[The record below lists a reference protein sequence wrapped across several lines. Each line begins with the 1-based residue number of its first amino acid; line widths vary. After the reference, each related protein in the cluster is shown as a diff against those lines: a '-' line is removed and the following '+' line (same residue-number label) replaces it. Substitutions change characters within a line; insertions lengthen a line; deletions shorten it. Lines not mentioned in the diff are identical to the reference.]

1 MRVFFQTSRQR
12 SFLSAC
18 RIARKKW
25 SASVPLLL
33 AALLTVVFYSCRDE
47 DLLPSVQSVEHNG
60 TRTEDNAN
68 TSGLTI
74 SGDIKKFYD
83 DKNNLLYSGYT
94 YAPSRRVPLVGE
106 GRVINQITK
115 NLVGVL
121 SNSDNKLEYLVDKN
135 LDNSVKLT
143 GLAEVNT
150 GLPILSVKDVNRV
163 YYDSSNGIKV
173 GFLYKDPG
181 GLLSLNVLK
190 GFWVKT
196 YLKGEEQDGSSTS
209 GSGDDFQLLNLNLL
223 NVSGGLSEISFTTT
237 KPFDEVRIGCASID
251 VDVLSGL
258 EFYYAFVGE
267 NPKKIAASFG
277 YYKEAETN
285 SGLGNT
291 NNLIDEY
298 PDNSEQLSMLGH
310 HELYVDFNEKIVKDS
325 EIGFKTGGLK
335 TLDIDLT
342 GLSLFELTNNDV
354 NNKYVWGNE
363 KVLSGGIGI
372 SLLGTQDGSM
382 SAIAKED
389 CYGVKIKLN
398 TGLVGGLLDAIL
410 GLLGNTHYYY
420 AYSRDPVEID
430 VSSYFTIGN
439 DTISTDYYNLPTPS
453 DDGSVSY
460 SLDRWPSGATSPS
473 ISGNR
478 ITGMTVNGDYVVQAI
493 YKRGEETSW
502 SYAVIHR
509 DKKEAEAGCNTMMI
523 NTSANQGQ
531 YTVVESS
538 GSQGGISLFNKINN
552 RQNLVDDDYTNYA
565 EATNVLS
572 LIQFG
577 SLAGVHSSQDIAP
590 QGGGKTRVGFVMQ
603 TNNQLLGADVLKFF
617 FIRLYNDGKE
627 VFSGLTAEND
637 AVGVGLVGN
646 DGSKL
651 RFYVETDQTFD
662 QVELWTAGL
671 LNVNLNTFRL
681 YYAFYEP
688 VTCEEYA
695 GTSEAC
701 MEMIT
706 AQKHGA
712 TINYAETK
720 SSSAASVGSTMNNLS
735 YVIDNSQQTAA
746 SIVAGVS
753 LISRSTV
760 AVKFNSIRGGQPVGA
775 ILRTPGYVL
784 NASVLQNVTIAAYNG
799 GQAVASESTSGGLA
813 SIEVISDAGLA
824 YMEVTPLQDYDEV
837 RISFPSLADALETV
851 WLSGFYIRP
860 DANGNGIPDC
870 AEEPDDQG
878 GTDGITYKSI
888 TEHVCVDETNDLGKV
903 RISVDAQDDKVGTKL
918 TFTCYPY
925 NGNGQKIEQEAEL
938 QQDDKGYFFEL
949 SLPVGDYSISG
960 LSTYNGLRA
969 QVHPL
974 KTTWKRNAADT
985 DWNNWSNWTDGSP
998 WGCTNVVI
1006 PTGATRYP
1014 NLKAWGSVD
1023 KFYGGNYCANIH
1035 FEPGAAV
1042 LNTQYLEYDCAY
1054 VEMEVQS
1061 GMYHM
1066 ISTPLHGMVTGDM
1079 FVSPE
1084 MPAYF
1089 TPLNGATYREVR
1101 HNPVVRQKMY
1111 SRAVTTATSGT
1122 DLNGTVA
1129 ATADWSRT
1137 FNAVAQLYEQ
1147 AQGIK
1152 MMVGNE
1158 GDGTSYRLRFPKA
1171 YTEYNYYTLSGGW
1184 VKEETLPEGARNMNG
1199 KFAYEESGFKPEN
1212 AGRSFT
1218 FKLRNEE
1225 QGATYFVAGNPFM
1238 SYLDIKTF
1246 LTENKQSVQAIRII
1260 DSENVFGEEEGL
1272 VRISL
1277 SENGNLS
1284 FDVAGEQSNT
1294 IAPLQAF
1301 YVEASGDN
1309 ASDNVDIT
1317 YTSNMFVQ
1325 PFASTATR
1333 SSRSASVPAA
1343 GEMKISAV
1351 SGNSVS
1357 SCSLLRSAGAS
1368 DAYNAKED
1376 VITLIDENFM
1386 PKVKVYTVAG
1396 KRALDIQ
1403 KIKNAARVDL
1413 GFMVKDG
1420 SQQTKFTLNYGSN
1433 WKGWTLVDKQTGNR
1447 YLLDGTSLTVNAG
1460 AMKSNNGRFYLVK
1473 E

>member
-1 MRVFFQTSRQR
+1 MSVFFQTSRQR

-18 RIARKKW
+18 RIAGKKW
-25 SASVPLLL
+25 SASVPLFL

-47 DLLPSVQSVEHNG
+47 DLLPSVQSFEQGG
-60 TRTEDNAN
+60 TRAEAAS
-68 TSGLTI
+68 TSGLDVVQDAI
-74 SGDIKKFYD
+74 YGA
-83 DKNNLLYSGYT
+83 T
-94 YAPSRRVPLVGE
+94 YKPNCRVPLVGE

-135 LDNSVKLT
+135 LDNFVSLK
-143 GLAEVNT
+143 GLAEVNA

-163 YYDSSNGIKV
+163 YYDSSNVIKV

-181 GLLSLNVLK
+181 GLLSLNVLQ

-196 YLKGEEQDGSSTS
+196 YLKGKEQDGSSTS
-209 GSGDDFQLLNLNLL
+209 GSGDNFKLLNLNLL

-251 VDVLSGL
+251 VNVLSGL

-267 NPKKIAASFG
+267 NPKKIAAETYAYPTAKQEKPAHLGTGDLVNKNLNDGPVCELVSGLFGGLTCRVDFGATIPVDSEVG
-277 YYKEAETN
+277 YYT
-285 SGLGNT
+285 
-291 NNLIDEY
+291 
-298 PDNSEQLSMLGH
+298 
-310 HELYVDFNEKIVKDS
+310 
-325 EIGFKTGGLK
+325 TGG
-335 TLDIDLT
+335 
-342 GLSLFELTNNDV
+342 GLASISLGATKLNAYDTSDNNPQSI
-354 NNKYVWGNE
+354 NTE
-363 KVLSGGIGI
+363 SGIGV
-372 SLLGTQDGSM
+372 SALAGGAREFSM
-382 SAIAKED
+382 ILTKENAQRLELD
-389 CYGVKIKLN
+389 LPFGIKL
-398 TGLVGGLLDAIL
+398 LSAVRV
-410 GLLGNTHYYY
+410 HY

-453 DDGSVSY
+453 DGTVSY
-460 SLDRWPSGATSPS
+460 SLFSSPDGATSS

-478 ITGMTVNGDYVVQAI
+478 ITGMTVNGDYVVKAV
-493 YKRGEETSW
+493 YTREEKETSW

-509 DKKEAEAGCNTMMI
+509 NKKEAVAGCNTMMI

-552 RQNLVDDDYTNYA
+552 RQNLVDGDYTNYA

-590 QGGGKTRVGFVMQ
+590 QGGKTRVGFVMQ

-617 FIRLYNDGKE
+617 FIRLYKDGEE

-637 AVGVGLVGN
+637 AIGVGLVGN

-651 RFYVETDQTFD
+651 RFYVETDKTFD

-688 VTCEEYA
+688 TTCEEYA

-720 SSSAASVGSTMNNLS
+720 SSSAASVGATMNNLS

-760 AVKFNSIRGGQPVGA
+760 AVKFNSIRGGQPLGA

-824 YMEVTPLQDYDEV
+824 YMEVTPLQGYDEV

-878 GTDGITYKSI
+878 ETDIAYKSI
-888 TEHVCVDETNDLGKV
+888 TEHVCVDETTYLGNV
-903 RISVDAQDDKVGTKL
+903 RISVDAKSELLGTEL

-925 NGNGQKIEQEAEL
+925 NGNGQKIEQKAEL

-960 LSTYNGLRA
+960 LSTYNGMRA

-974 KTTWKRNAADT
+974 KTTWKRSASDT

-1006 PTGATRYP
+1006 PAGATRYP

-1066 ISTPLHGMVTGDM
+1066 ISTPLHGMITGDM

-1089 TPLNGATYREVR
+1089 TPLKEDTYREVR
-1101 HNPVVRQKMY
+1101 HNPIVRQKMY

-1122 DLNGTVA
+1122 NGTVV

-1137 FNAVAQLYEQ
+1137 FNAVAQPYEQ

-1152 MMVGNE
+1152 MMVGN
-1158 GDGTSYRLRFPKA
+1158 DWGTSYRLRFPKA
-1171 YTEYNYYTLSGGW
+1171 YTEYNYYTLSGEC
-1184 VKEETLPEGARNMNG
+1184 VKKETLPVEARNMNG
-1199 KFAYEESGFKPEN
+1199 KFAYEVSGFNPEN
-1212 AGRSFT
+1212 AGNSFT
-1218 FKLRNEE
+1218 FELRNDGK
-1225 QGATYFVAGNPFM
+1225 GATYFVAGNPFM

-1246 LTENKQSVQAIRII
+1246 LTENKQFVQAIRII
-1260 DSENVFGEEEGL
+1260 DSESVFGEEEGL

-1277 SENGNLS
+1277 GKNGDLS
-1284 FDVAGEQSNT
+1284 FNVAGEQSNT

-1301 YVEASGDN
+1301 YVEALEGYT
-1309 ASDNVDIT
+1309 SDNVNIT
-1317 YTSNMFVQ
+1317 YTSDMFVQ
-1325 PFASTATR
+1325 PSASTATR
-1333 SSRSASVPAA
+1333 SSRSASVPTA

-1357 SCSLLRSAGAS
+1357 SCSLIRSAGAS

-1376 VITLIDENFM
+1376 IVSLIDEDFM
-1386 PKVKVYTVAG
+1386 PKVKVYTVAD

-1403 KIKNAARVDL
+1403 KMSNATRVGL

-1420 SQQTKFTLNYGSN
+1420 SQQTEFTLDYGSN
-1433 WKGWTLVDKQTGNR
+1433 WKGWTLVDKQTGKR

-1460 AMKSNNGRFYLVK
+1460 AMKSNDGRFYLVK

>member
-1 MRVFFQTSRQR
+1 MSVFFQTSRQR

-18 RIARKKW
+18 RIAGKKW
-25 SASVPLLL
+25 SASVPLFL

-47 DLLPSVQSVEHNG
+47 DLLPSVQSFEQGG
-60 TRTEDNAN
+60 TRAETAS
-68 TSGLTI
+68 TSGL
-74 SGDIKKFYD
+74 DVVQD
-83 DKNNLLYSGYT
+83 AT
-94 YAPSRRVPLVGE
+94 YGATYKPNCRVPLVGE

-135 LDNSVKLT
+135 LDNFVSLK
-143 GLAEVNT
+143 GLAEVNA

-181 GLLSLNVLK
+181 GLLSLNVLQ

-196 YLKGEEQDGSSTS
+196 YLKGKEQDGSSTS
-209 GSGDDFQLLNLNLL
+209 GSGENFQLLNLNLL

-267 NPKKIAASFG
+267 NPKKIAAE
-277 YYKEAETN
+277 KH
-285 SGLGNT
+285 
-291 NNLIDEY
+291 EY
-298 PDNSEQLSMLGH
+298 PYAEQERPLHHLSKGDLVNESLTDGPVC
-310 HELYVDFNEKIVKDS
+310 ELVS
-325 EIGFKTGGLK
+325 
-335 TLDIDLT
+335 
-342 GLSLFELTNNDV
+342 
-354 NNKYVWGNE
+354 
-363 KVLSGGIGI
+363 
-372 SLLGTQDGSM
+372 
-382 SAIAKED
+382 
-389 CYGVKIKLN
+389 
-398 TGLVGGLLDAIL
+398 
-410 GLLGNTHYYY
+410 GLLGGGLTCRVDFGATIPVGSEVGYYTTGGGLASISLGATELNAYDTSDNNPQSINAESGIGVSALAGGAREFSMILTKKDTRRLELDLPSGINLLSAVQVHY

-453 DDGSVSY
+453 EGTVIY
-460 SLDRWPSGATSPS
+460 SLISSPNGVTSPE
-473 ISGNR
+473 ISGNH
-478 ITGMTVNGDYVVQAI
+478 ITGMTVNGDYVVKAV
-493 YKRGEETSW
+493 YTREEKEISW

-509 DKKEAEAGCNTMMI
+509 NKKEAEAGCNTMMI
-523 NTSANQGQ
+523 NTSGNEGQ

-552 RQNLVDDDYTNYA
+552 RQNLVDGDYTNYA

-577 SLAGVHSSQDIAP
+577 SLAGVHSSQDIAL

-617 FIRLYNDGKE
+617 FIRLYKDGKE

-651 RFYVETDQTFD
+651 RFYVETDRTFD

-720 SSSAASVGSTMNNLS
+720 SSSVASVGATTNNLS

-753 LISRSTV
+753 LISRPTV
-760 AVKFNSIRGGQPVGA
+760 AVKFNSIRGGQPLGA

-799 GQAVASESTSGGLA
+799 GQAVASESTSSGLA

-824 YMEVTPLQDYDEV
+824 YMEVTPLQDYNEV

-870 AEEPDDQG
+870 AEELEFQG
-878 GTDGITYKSI
+878 EIDIVYRDI
-888 TEHVCVDETNDLGKV
+888 TEHVCVGEKTYLGNV
-903 RISVDAQDDKVGTKL
+903 RISVDAKPELLGTEL

-925 NGNGQKIEQEAEL
+925 NGNGQKIEQEAAL
-938 QQDDKGYFFEL
+938 QQDNNGYFFEL

-974 KTTWKRNAADT
+974 KTTWKRNALDT
-985 DWNNWSNWTDGSP
+985 DWNNWNNWTDGSP
-998 WGCTNVVI
+998 WGCTKVVI
-1006 PTGATRYP
+1006 PAGATRYP
-1014 NLKAWGSVD
+1014 NLNAWGSVD

-1122 DLNGTVA
+1122 DPNGTVV

-1137 FNAVAQLYEQ
+1137 FNAVAQPYEQ

-1152 MMVGNE
+1152 MMVGN
-1158 GDGTSYRLRFPKA
+1158 DWGTSYRLRFPKA

-1184 VKEETLPEGARNMNG
+1184 VKKETLPEGARNMNG
-1199 KFAYEESGFKPEN
+1199 KFAYEVIGFNPEN
-1212 AGRSFT
+1212 AGSSFT
-1218 FKLRNEE
+1218 FELRNEE
-1225 QGATYFVAGNPFM
+1225 QGATCFVAGNPFM

-1260 DSENVFGEEEGL
+1260 DSENIFGGKEGL

-1277 SENGNLS
+1277 GENGDLS

-1301 YVEASGDN
+1301 YVEVSGDY
-1309 ASDNVDIT
+1309 ASDNVNIT

-1325 PFASTATR
+1325 PSASTATR
-1333 SSRSASVPAA
+1333 SSRSASVPTA

-1376 VITLIDENFM
+1376 IVSLIDEDFM
-1386 PKVKVYTVAG
+1386 PKVKVYTVAD

-1403 KIKNAARVDL
+1403 KMSNATRVGL

-1420 SQQTKFTLNYGSN
+1420 SQQTEFTLDYGSN
-1433 WKGWTLVDKQTGNR
+1433 WKGWTLVDKQTGKR

-1460 AMKSNNGRFYLVK
+1460 AMKSNDGRFYLVK

>member
-1 MRVFFQTSRQR
+1 MSVFFQTSRQR

-18 RIARKKW
+18 RIAGKKW
-25 SASVPLLL
+25 SASVPLFL

-47 DLLPSVQSVEHNG
+47 NLLPSVQSFEQGG
-60 TRTEDNAN
+60 TRAEAAS
-68 TSGLTI
+68 TSGL
-74 SGDIKKFYD
+74 DVVQD
-83 DKNNLLYSGYT
+83 AT
-94 YAPSRRVPLVGE
+94 YGATYKPNCRVPLVGE

-135 LDNSVKLT
+135 LDNFVSLK
-143 GLAEVNT
+143 GLAEVNA

-163 YYDSSNGIKV
+163 YYDSSNVIKV

-181 GLLSLNVLK
+181 GLLSLNVLQ

-196 YLKGEEQDGSSTS
+196 YLKGKEQDGSSTS
-209 GSGDDFQLLNLNLL
+209 GSGDNFKLLNLNLL

-267 NPKKIAASFG
+267 NPKKIAAE
-277 YYKEAETN
+277 KH
-285 SGLGNT
+285 
-291 NNLIDEY
+291 EY
-298 PDNSEQLSMLGH
+298 PDAKQERPS
-310 HELYVDFNEKIVKDS
+310 
-325 EIGFKTGGLK
+325 
-335 TLDIDLT
+335 
-342 GLSLFELTNNDV
+342 TNITD
-354 NNKYVWGNE
+354 
-363 KVLSGGIGI
+363 
-372 SLLGTQDGSM
+372 LLGRNLVDSDISNGPTCELLS
-382 SAIAKED
+382 
-389 CYGVKIKLN
+389 
-398 TGLVGGLLDAIL
+398 GLVGGGLTCRVDFGATIPVGSEVGYYTKGGGLASISLGATKLNAYDTGDNNPQSINTEGGIGVSALVGGAREFSMILTKENAQRLELDLPSGINLLSAVQV
-410 GLLGNTHYYY
+410 HY

-453 DDGSVSY
+453 DGSVTY
-460 SLDRWPSGATSPS
+460 SLISWPSGATSPS
-473 ISGNR
+473 ISGNHM
-478 ITGMTVNGDYVVQAI
+478 TGMTVNGDYVVKAI
-493 YKRGEETSW
+493 YTREEKETSW

-509 DKKEAEAGCNTMMI
+509 NKKEAVAGCNTMMI
-523 NTSANQGQ
+523 NTSGNEGQ

-552 RQNLVDDDYTNYA
+552 RQNLVDGDYTNYA

-590 QGGGKTRVGFVMQ
+590 QGGKTRVGFVMQ

-617 FIRLYNDGKE
+617 FIRLYKDGEE

-637 AVGVGLVGN
+637 AIGVGLVGN

-651 RFYVETDQTFD
+651 RFYVETDKTFD

-688 VTCEEYA
+688 TTCEEYA

-720 SSSAASVGSTMNNLS
+720 SSSVASVGATMNNLS

-760 AVKFNSIRGGQPVGA
+760 AVKFNSIRGGQPLGA

-799 GQAVASESTSGGLA
+799 GQAVASESTSSGLA

-824 YMEVTPLQDYDEV
+824 YMEVTPLQDYNEV

-870 AEEPDDQG
+870 AEELEVQG
-878 GTDGITYKSI
+878 EIDIVYRGI
-888 TEHVCVDETNDLGKV
+888 TEHVCVDETTYLGNV
-903 RISVDAQDDKVGTKL
+903 RISVDAKPELLGTEL

-925 NGNGQKIEQEAEL
+925 NGNGQKIEQEAAL
-938 QQDDKGYFFEL
+938 QQDNNGYFFEL

-974 KTTWKRNAADT
+974 KTTWKRNASDT
-985 DWNNWSNWTDGSP
+985 DWNNWNNWTDGSP

-1006 PTGATRYP
+1006 PAGATRYP
-1014 NLKAWGSVD
+1014 NLNAWGSVD

-1122 DLNGTVA
+1122 DPNGTVA
-1129 ATADWSRT
+1129 ATVDWSRT
-1137 FNAVAQLYEQ
+1137 FNAVAQPYEQ

-1152 MMVGNE
+1152 MMVGN
-1158 GDGTSYRLRFPKA
+1158 DWGTSYRLRFPKA

-1184 VKEETLPEGARNMNG
+1184 VKKETLPEGARNMNG
-1199 KFAYEESGFKPEN
+1199 KFAYEVIGFNPEN
-1212 AGRSFT
+1212 AGSSFT
-1218 FKLRNEE
+1218 FELRNEE

-1260 DSENVFGEEEGL
+1260 DSESVFGEEEGL

-1277 SENGNLS
+1277 GENGDLS

-1301 YVEASGDN
+1301 YVEVSGDY
-1309 ASDNVDIT
+1309 ASDNVNIT

-1325 PFASTATR
+1325 PSASTATR

-1357 SCSLLRSAGAS
+1357 SCSLIRSAGAS

-1376 VITLIDENFM
+1376 IVSLIDEDFM
-1386 PKVKVYTVAG
+1386 PKVKVYTVAD

-1403 KIKNAARVDL
+1403 KMSNATRVGL

-1420 SQQTKFTLNYGSN
+1420 SQQTEFTLDYGSN
-1433 WKGWTLVDKQTGNR
+1433 WKGWTLVDKQTGKR

-1460 AMKSNNGRFYLVK
+1460 AMKSNDGRFYLVK

>member
-1 MRVFFQTSRQR
+1 MSVFFQTSRQR

-18 RIARKKW
+18 RIAGKKW
-25 SASVPLLL
+25 SASVPLFL

-47 DLLPSVQSVEHNG
+47 DLLPSVQSFEQGG
-60 TRTEDNAN
+60 TRAEAAS
-68 TSGLTI
+68 TSGL
-74 SGDIKKFYD
+74 DVVQD
-83 DKNNLLYSGYT
+83 AT
-94 YAPSRRVPLVGE
+94 YGATYKPNCRVPLVGE

-135 LDNSVKLT
+135 LDNFVSLK
-143 GLAEVNT
+143 GLAEVNA

-163 YYDSSNGIKV
+163 YYDSSNVIKV

-181 GLLSLNVLK
+181 GLLSLDVLK

-196 YLKGEEQDGSSTS
+196 YLKGEEQDGSSTL
-209 GSGDDFQLLNLNLL
+209 GSGENFQLLNLNLL

-237 KPFDEVRIGCASID
+237 KPFDEVRIGCASIS
-251 VDVLSGL
+251 VEVLSGL

-267 NPKKIAASFG
+267 NPKKIAAE
-277 YYKEAETN
+277 KH
-285 SGLGNT
+285 
-291 NNLIDEY
+291 EY
-298 PDNSEQLSMLGH
+298 PYAEQERPLHPLSKGDLVNESLTDGPVC
-310 HELYVDFNEKIVKDS
+310 EL
-325 EIGFKTGGLK
+325 
-335 TLDIDLT
+335 
-342 GLSLFELTNNDV
+342 
-354 NNKYVWGNE
+354 
-363 KVLSGGIGI
+363 I
-372 SLLGTQDGSM
+372 S
-382 SAIAKED
+382 
-389 CYGVKIKLN
+389 
-398 TGLVGGLLDAIL
+398 
-410 GLLGNTHYYY
+410 GLLGGLTCRVDFGATIPVGSEVGYYTKGGGLASISLGATKLNAYDTGDNNPQSINTESGIGVSALAGGAREFSMILTKKDTRRLELDLPSGINLLSAVQVHY

-453 DDGSVSY
+453 EGTVIY
-460 SLDRWPSGATSPS
+460 SLISSPNGVTSPE

-478 ITGMTVNGDYVVQAI
+478 ITGMTVNGDYAVKAV
-493 YKRGEETSW
+493 YTREEKETSW

-509 DKKEAEAGCNTMMI
+509 NKKEAEAGCNTMMI
-523 NTSANQGQ
+523 NTSGNEGQ

-552 RQNLVDDDYTNYA
+552 RQNLVDGDYTNYA

-590 QGGGKTRVGFVMQ
+590 QGGKTRVGFVMQ

-617 FIRLYNDGKE
+617 FIRLYKDGEE

-637 AVGVGLVGN
+637 AIGVGLVGN

-651 RFYVETDQTFD
+651 RFYVETDKTFD

-688 VTCEEYA
+688 TTCEEYA

-720 SSSAASVGSTMNNLS
+720 SSSAASVGATMNNLS

-760 AVKFNSIRGGQPVGA
+760 AVKFNSIRGGQPLGA

-878 GTDGITYKSI
+878 ETDITYRSI
-888 TEHVCVDETNDLGKV
+888 TEHVCVDKTTYLGNV
-903 RISVDAQDDKVGTKL
+903 RISVDAKSELLGTEL

-925 NGNGQKIEQEAEL
+925 NGNEQKIEQKAEL

-974 KTTWKRNAADT
+974 KTTWKRNASDT
-985 DWNNWSNWTDGSP
+985 DWNNWNNWTDGSP

-1006 PTGATRYP
+1006 PAGATRYP
-1014 NLKAWGSVD
+1014 NLNAWGSVD

-1122 DLNGTVA
+1122 NGTVA
-1129 ATADWSRT
+1129 ATVDWSRT
-1137 FNAVAQLYEQ
+1137 FNAVAQPYEQ

-1152 MMVGNE
+1152 MMVGN
-1158 GDGTSYRLRFPKA
+1158 DWGTSYRLRFPKA

-1184 VKEETLPEGARNMNG
+1184 VKKETLPEGARNMNG
-1199 KFAYEESGFKPEN
+1199 KFAYEVIGFNPEN
-1212 AGRSFT
+1212 AGSSFT
-1218 FKLRNEE
+1218 FELRNEE

-1260 DSENVFGEEEGL
+1260 DSENIFGGEEGL

-1277 SENGNLS
+1277 GENGDLS

-1301 YVEASGDN
+1301 YVEVSGDY
-1309 ASDNVDIT
+1309 ASDNVNIT

-1325 PFASTATR
+1325 PSASTATR
-1333 SSRSASVPAA
+1333 SSRSASVPTA

-1357 SCSLLRSAGAS
+1357 SCSLLHSAGAS

-1376 VITLIDENFM
+1376 IVSLIDEDFM
-1386 PKVKVYTVAG
+1386 PKVKVYTVAD

-1403 KIKNAARVDL
+1403 KMSNATRVGL

-1420 SQQTKFTLNYGSN
+1420 SQQTEFTLDYGSN
-1433 WKGWTLVDKQTGNR
+1433 WKGWTLVDKQTGKR

-1460 AMKSNNGRFYLVK
+1460 AMKSNDGRFYLVK

>member
-1 MRVFFQTSRQR
+1 MSVFFQTSRQR

-18 RIARKKW
+18 RIAGKKW
-25 SASVPLLL
+25 SASVPLFL

-47 DLLPSVQSVEHNG
+47 DLLPSVQSFEQGG
-60 TRTEDNAN
+60 TRAEAAS
-68 TSGLTI
+68 TSGLDVVQ
-74 SGDIKKFYD
+74 GA
-83 DKNNLLYSGYT
+83 T
-94 YAPSRRVPLVGE
+94 YGATYKPNCRVPLVGE

-135 LDNSVKLT
+135 LDNSVSLK
-143 GLAEVNT
+143 GLAEVNA

-163 YYDSSNGIKV
+163 YYDSSNVIKV

-181 GLLSLNVLK
+181 GLLSLNVLQ

-196 YLKGEEQDGSSTS
+196 YLKGKEQDGSSTS
-209 GSGDDFQLLNLNLL
+209 GSGDNFKLLNLNLL

-251 VDVLSGL
+251 VEVLSGL

-267 NPKKIAASFG
+267 NPKKIAAETYAYPTAKQEKPAHWGTGDLVNKNLNDGPVCELVSGLLGGGLTCRVDFGATIPVGSEVG
-277 YYKEAETN
+277 YYTA
-285 SGLGNT
+285 G
-291 NNLIDEY
+291 
-298 PDNSEQLSMLGH
+298 
-310 HELYVDFNEKIVKDS
+310 
-325 EIGFKTGGLK
+325 GGLAS
-335 TLDIDLT
+335 I
-342 GLSLFELTNNDV
+342 SLGATKLNAYDTSDNNPQSI
-354 NNKYVWGNE
+354 NTE
-363 KVLSGGIGI
+363 SGIGV
-372 SLLGTQDGSM
+372 
-382 SAIAKED
+382 SA
-389 CYGVKIKLN
+389 
-398 TGLVGGLLDAIL
+398 LVGGAREFSMILTKKDTRRLELDLPSGINLLSAVKV
-410 GLLGNTHYYY
+410 HY

-453 DDGSVSY
+453 DGTVSY
-460 SLDRWPSGATSPS
+460 SLISWPSGATSPS
-473 ISGNR
+473 ISGNHM
-478 ITGMTVNGDYVVQAI
+478 TGMTVNGDYAVKAV
-493 YKRGEETSW
+493 YTREEKETSW

-509 DKKEAEAGCNTMMI
+509 NKKEAVAGCNTMMI

-552 RQNLVDDDYTNYA
+552 RQNLVDGDYTNYA

-590 QGGGKTRVGFVMQ
+590 QGGKTRVGFVMQ

-617 FIRLYNDGKE
+617 FIRLYKDGEE

-651 RFYVETDQTFD
+651 RFYVETDKTFD

-688 VTCEEYA
+688 TTCEEYA

-701 MEMIT
+701 MEIIT

-720 SSSAASVGSTMNNLS
+720 SSSVASVGTTMNNLS

-760 AVKFNSIRGGQPVGA
+760 AVKFNSIRGGQPLGA

-824 YMEVTPLQDYDEV
+824 YMEVTPLQGYDEV

-878 GTDGITYKSI
+878 ETDIAYKSI
-888 TEHVCVDETNDLGKV
+888 TEHVCVDETTYLGNV
-903 RISVDAQDDKVGTKL
+903 RIFVDAQDDKVGTKL

-938 QQDDKGYFFEL
+938 RQDDKGYFFEL

-974 KTTWKRNAADT
+974 KTTWKRNASDT

-1006 PTGATRYP
+1006 PAGATRYP
-1014 NLKAWGSVD
+1014 DLNAWGSVD

-1101 HNPVVRQKMY
+1101 HNPIVRQKMY

-1122 DLNGTVA
+1122 NGTVV

-1137 FNAVAQLYEQ
+1137 FNAVAQPYEQ

-1152 MMVGNE
+1152 MMVGN
-1158 GDGTSYRLRFPKA
+1158 DWGTSYRLRFPKA

-1184 VKEETLPEGARNMNG
+1184 VKKETLPEGARNMNG

-1218 FKLRNEE
+1218 FELRNEE

-1260 DSENVFGEEEGL
+1260 DSESVFGEEEGL

-1277 SENGNLS
+1277 GKNGDLS
-1284 FDVAGEQSNT
+1284 FNVAGEQSNT

-1301 YVEASGDN
+1301 YVEALEGYT
-1309 ASDNVDIT
+1309 SDNVNIT
-1317 YTSNMFVQ
+1317 YTSDMFVQ
-1325 PFASTATR
+1325 PSASTATR
-1333 SSRSASVPAA
+1333 SSRSASVPTA

-1357 SCSLLRSAGAS
+1357 SCSLIRSAGAS

-1376 VITLIDENFM
+1376 IVSLIDEDFM
-1386 PKVKVYTVAG
+1386 PKVKVYTVAD

-1403 KIKNAARVDL
+1403 KMSNATRVDL

-1420 SQQTKFTLNYGSN
+1420 SQQTEFTLDYGSN
-1433 WKGWTLVDKQTGNR
+1433 WKGWTLVDKQTGKR

-1460 AMKSNNGRFYLVK
+1460 AMKSNDGRFYLVK

>member
-1 MRVFFQTSRQR
+1 MSVFFQTSRQR

-18 RIARKKW
+18 RIAGKKW
-25 SASVPLLL
+25 SASVPLFL

-47 DLLPSVQSVEHNG
+47 DLLPSVQSFEQGG
-60 TRTEDNAN
+60 TRAEAAS
-68 TSGLTI
+68 TSGL
-74 SGDIKKFYD
+74 DVVQD
-83 DKNNLLYSGYT
+83 AT
-94 YAPSRRVPLVGE
+94 YGATYKPNCRVPLVGE

-135 LDNSVKLT
+135 LDNFVSLK
-143 GLAEVNT
+143 GLAEVNA

-163 YYDSSNGIKV
+163 YYDSSNSIKV

-181 GLLSLNVLK
+181 GLLSLNVLQ

-196 YLKGEEQDGSSTS
+196 YLKGKEQDGSSTS
-209 GSGDDFQLLNLNLL
+209 GSGDNFKLLNLNLL

-267 NPKKIAASFG
+267 NPKKIAAEKHE
-277 YYKEAETN
+277 YPYAEQERPLHPLSKGDLVN
-285 SGLGNT
+285 ESLIDGPVCELISGL
-291 NNLIDEY
+291 
-298 PDNSEQLSMLGH
+298 
-310 HELYVDFNEKIVKDS
+310 
-325 EIGFKTGGLK
+325 
-335 TLDIDLT
+335 
-342 GLSLFELTNNDV
+342 
-354 NNKYVWGNE
+354 
-363 KVLSGGIGI
+363 
-372 SLLGTQDGSM
+372 
-382 SAIAKED
+382 
-389 CYGVKIKLN
+389 
-398 TGLVGGLLDAIL
+398 LVGGLTCRVDFGATIPVGSEVGYYTTGGGLASISLGATKLNAYDTGDNNPQSISTESGIGVSALAGGAREFSMILTKKDTRRLELDLPSGIN
-410 GLLGNTHYYY
+410 LLSAVQVHY

-453 DDGSVSY
+453 EGSVIY
-460 SLDRWPSGATSPS
+460 SLISSPKGVAS
-473 ISGNR
+473 PEISGNR
-478 ITGMTVNGDYVVQAI
+478 MTGMTVNGDYVVKAV
-493 YKRGEETSW
+493 YTRGEETSW

-509 DKKEAEAGCNTMMI
+509 NKKEAVAGCNTMMI
-523 NTSANQGQ
+523 NTSGNEGQ

-538 GSQGGISLFNKINN
+538 GSQGGISLFDKINN
-552 RQNLVDDDYTNYA
+552 RQNLVDGDYTNYA

-590 QGGGKTRVGFVMQ
+590 QGGKTRVGFVMQ

-617 FIRLYNDGKE
+617 FIRLYKDGEE

-637 AVGVGLVGN
+637 AIGVGLVGN

-651 RFYVETDQTFD
+651 RFYVETDKTFD

-720 SSSAASVGSTMNNLS
+720 SSSAASVGATMNNLS

-784 NASVLQNVTIAAYNG
+784 NASVLQNVAIAAYYG

-870 AEEPDDQG
+870 AEEPEDQG
-878 GTDGITYKSI
+878 ETDITYRSI
-888 TEHVCVDETNDLGKV
+888 TEHVCVDETTYLGNV
-903 RISVDAQDDKVGTKL
+903 RISVDAKSELLGTEL

-925 NGNGQKIEQEAEL
+925 NGNGQKIEQRAEL

-960 LSTYNGLRA
+960 LSTYNGLRT

-974 KTTWKRNAADT
+974 KTTWKRNASDT

-1006 PTGATRYP
+1006 PAGATRYP
-1014 NLKAWGSVD
+1014 NLNAWGSVD

-1089 TPLNGATYREVR
+1089 TPLKEDTYREVR
-1101 HNPVVRQKMY
+1101 HNPIVRQKMY

-1122 DLNGTVA
+1122 NGTVV

-1137 FNAVAQLYEQ
+1137 FNAVAQPYEQ

-1152 MMVGNE
+1152 MMVGN
-1158 GDGTSYRLRFPKA
+1158 DLGTSYRLRFPKA
-1171 YTEYNYYTLSGGW
+1171 YTEYNYYTLSGEC
-1184 VKEETLPEGARNMNG
+1184 VKKETLPVEARNMNG
-1199 KFAYEESGFKPEN
+1199 KFAYEVSGFNPEN
-1212 AGRSFT
+1212 AGNSFT
-1218 FKLRNEE
+1218 FELRNDGK
-1225 QGATYFVAGNPFM
+1225 GATYFVAGNPFM

-1246 LTENKQSVQAIRII
+1246 LTENKQFVQAIRII
-1260 DSENVFGEEEGL
+1260 DSESVFGEEEGL

-1277 SENGNLS
+1277 GKNGDLS
-1284 FDVAGEQSNT
+1284 FNVAGEQSNT

-1301 YVEASGDN
+1301 YVEASGGYT
-1309 ASDNVDIT
+1309 SDNVNIT
-1317 YTSNMFVQ
+1317 YTSDMFVQ
-1325 PFASTATR
+1325 PSASTATR
-1333 SSRSASVPAA
+1333 SSRSASVPTA

-1357 SCSLLRSAGAS
+1357 SCSLIRSAGAS

-1376 VITLIDENFM
+1376 IVSLIDEDFM
-1386 PKVKVYTVAG
+1386 PKVKVYTVAD

-1403 KIKNAARVDL
+1403 KMSNATRVGL

-1420 SQQTKFTLNYGSN
+1420 SQQTEFTLDYGSN
-1433 WKGWTLVDKQTGNR
+1433 WKGWTLVDKQTGKR

-1460 AMKSNNGRFYLVK
+1460 AMKSNDGRFYLVK

>member
-1 MRVFFQTSRQR
+1 MSVFFQTSRQR

-18 RIARKKW
+18 RIAGKKW
-25 SASVPLLL
+25 SASVPLFL

-47 DLLPSVQSVEHNG
+47 DLLPSVQSFEQGG
-60 TRTEDNAN
+60 TRAEAAS
-68 TSGLTI
+68 TSGL
-74 SGDIKKFYD
+74 DVVQD
-83 DKNNLLYSGYT
+83 AT
-94 YAPSRRVPLVGE
+94 YGATYKPNCRVPLVGE

-135 LDNSVKLT
+135 LDNSVSLK
-143 GLAEVNT
+143 GLAEVNA

-173 GFLYKDPG
+173 GFLYKAPG
-181 GLLSLNVLK
+181 GLLSLNVLQ

-196 YLKGEEQDGSSTS
+196 YLKGKEQDGSSTS
-209 GSGDDFQLLNLNLL
+209 GSGDNFKLLNLNLL

-251 VDVLSGL
+251 VNVLSGL

-267 NPKKIAASFG
+267 NPKKIAA
-277 YYKEAETN
+277 ETYA
-285 SGLGNT
+285 
-291 NNLIDEY
+291 Y
-298 PDNSEQLSMLGH
+298 PTAKQ
-310 HELYVDFNEKIVKDS
+310 EKPAH
-325 EIGFKTGGLK
+325 
-335 TLDIDLT
+335 
-342 GLSLFELTNNDV
+342 
-354 NNKYVWGNE
+354 
-363 KVLSGGIGI
+363 
-372 SLLGTQDGSM
+372 LGTGDLVNKNLNDGPVC
-382 SAIAKED
+382 E
-389 CYGVKIKLN
+389 
-398 TGLVGGLLDAIL
+398 LVS
-410 GLLGNTHYYY
+410 GLLGGLTCRVDFGATIPVGSEVGYYTTGGGLASISLGATKLNAYDTSDNNPQSINTESGIGVSALAGGAREFSMILTKENAQRLELDLPSGINLLSAVRVHY

-453 DDGSVSY
+453 DGTVSY
-460 SLDRWPSGATSPS
+460 SLISWPSGATSPS
-473 ISGNR
+473 ISGNHM
-478 ITGMTVNGDYVVQAI
+478 TGMTVNGDYAVKAV
-493 YKRGEETSW
+493 YTREEKETSW

-509 DKKEAEAGCNTMMI
+509 NKKEAVAGCNTMMI
-523 NTSANQGQ
+523 NTSENQGQ

-552 RQNLVDDDYTNYA
+552 RQNLVDGDYTNYA

-590 QGGGKTRVGFVMQ
+590 QGGKTRVGFVMQ

-617 FIRLYNDGKE
+617 FIRLYKDGEE

-637 AVGVGLVGN
+637 AIGVGLVGN

-651 RFYVETDQTFD
+651 RFYVETDKTFD

-720 SSSAASVGSTMNNLS
+720 SSSAASVGATMNNLS

-784 NASVLQNVTIAAYNG
+784 NASVLQNVAIAAYYG

-870 AEEPDDQG
+870 AEEPEDQG
-878 GTDGITYKSI
+878 ETDITYRSI
-888 TEHVCVDETNDLGKV
+888 TEHVCVDETTYLGNV
-903 RISVDAQDDKVGTKL
+903 RISVDAKSELLGTEL

-925 NGNGQKIEQEAEL
+925 NGNGQKIEQKAEL

-974 KTTWKRNAADT
+974 KTTWKRNASDT

-1006 PTGATRYP
+1006 PAGATRYP
-1014 NLKAWGSVD
+1014 NLNAWGSVD

-1089 TPLNGATYREVR
+1089 TPLKEDTYREMR
-1101 HNPVVRQKMY
+1101 HNPIVRQKMY

-1122 DLNGTVA
+1122 NGTVV

-1137 FNAVAQLYEQ
+1137 FNAVAQPYEQ

-1152 MMVGNE
+1152 MMVGN
-1158 GDGTSYRLRFPKA
+1158 DWGTSYRLRFPKA
-1171 YTEYNYYTLSGGW
+1171 YTEYNYYTLSGEC
-1184 VKEETLPEGARNMNG
+1184 VKKETLPVEARNMNG
-1199 KFAYEESGFKPEN
+1199 KFAYEVSGFNPEN
-1212 AGRSFT
+1212 AGNSFT
-1218 FKLRNEE
+1218 FELRNDGK
-1225 QGATYFVAGNPFM
+1225 GATYFVAGNPFM

-1246 LTENKQSVQAIRII
+1246 LTENKQFVQAIRII
-1260 DSENVFGEEEGL
+1260 DSESVFGEEEGL

-1277 SENGNLS
+1277 GKNGDLS
-1284 FDVAGEQSNT
+1284 FNVAGEQSNT

-1301 YVEASGDN
+1301 YVEALEGYT
-1309 ASDNVDIT
+1309 SDNVNIT
-1317 YTSNMFVQ
+1317 YTSDMFVQ
-1325 PFASTATR
+1325 PSASTATR
-1333 SSRSASVPAA
+1333 SSRNASVPTA

-1357 SCSLLRSAGAS
+1357 SCSLIRSAGAS

-1376 VITLIDENFM
+1376 IVSLIDEDFM
-1386 PKVKVYTVAG
+1386 PKVKVYTVAD

-1403 KIKNAARVDL
+1403 KMSNATRVGL

-1420 SQQTKFTLNYGSN
+1420 SQQTEFTLDYGSN
-1433 WKGWTLVDKQTGNR
+1433 WKGWTLVDKQTGKR

-1460 AMKSNNGRFYLVK
+1460 AMKSNDGRFYLVK

>member
-1 MRVFFQTSRQR
+1 MSVFFQTSRQR

-18 RIARKKW
+18 RIAGKKW
-25 SASVPLLL
+25 SASVPLFL

-47 DLLPSVQSVEHNG
+47 DLLPSVQSFEQGG
-60 TRTEDNAN
+60 TRAEAAS
-68 TSGLTI
+68 TSGLDVVQDAT
-74 SGDIKKFYD
+74 GA
-83 DKNNLLYSGYT
+83 T
-94 YAPSRRVPLVGE
+94 YKPNCRVPLVGE

-135 LDNSVKLT
+135 LDNSVSLK
-143 GLAEVNT
+143 GLAEVNA

-173 GFLYKDPG
+173 GFLYKAPG
-181 GLLSLNVLK
+181 GLLSLNVLQ

-196 YLKGEEQDGSSTS
+196 YLKGKEQDGSSTS
-209 GSGDDFQLLNLNLL
+209 GSGDKFQLLNLNLL

-237 KPFDEVRIGCASID
+237 KPFDEVRIGCASIS
-251 VDVLSGL
+251 VEVLSGL

-267 NPKKIAASFG
+267 NPKKIAA
-277 YYKEAETN
+277 KEH
-285 SGLGNT
+285 
-291 NNLIDEY
+291 EY
-298 PDNSEQLSMLGH
+298 PDAKQERPS
-310 HELYVDFNEKIVKDS
+310 
-325 EIGFKTGGLK
+325 
-335 TLDIDLT
+335 
-342 GLSLFELTNNDV
+342 TNITD
-354 NNKYVWGNE
+354 
-363 KVLSGGIGI
+363 
-372 SLLGTQDGSM
+372 LLGRNLVDSDISNGPTCELLS
-382 SAIAKED
+382 
-389 CYGVKIKLN
+389 
-398 TGLVGGLLDAIL
+398 GLVGGGLTCRVDFGATIPVGSEVGYYTTGGGLASISLGATKLNAYDTGDNNPQSINTESGIGVSALVGGAREFSMILTKKDTRRLELDLPSGINLLSAVKV
-410 GLLGNTHYYY
+410 HY

-453 DDGSVSY
+453 EGTVIY
-460 SLDRWPSGATSPS
+460 SLISWPSGATSPS
-473 ISGNR
+473 ISGNHM
-478 ITGMTVNGDYVVQAI
+478 TGMTVNGDYVVKAV
-493 YKRGEETSW
+493 YTRGEETSW

-509 DKKEAEAGCNTMMI
+509 NKKEAVAGCNTMMI
-523 NTSANQGQ
+523 NTSGNEGQ

-552 RQNLVDDDYTNYA
+552 RQNLVDGDYTNYA

-590 QGGGKTRVGFVMQ
+590 QGGKTRVGFVMQ

-617 FIRLYNDGKE
+617 FIRLYKDGEE

-688 VTCEEYA
+688 TTCEEYA

-720 SSSAASVGSTMNNLS
+720 SSSAASVGATMNNLS

-784 NASVLQNVTIAAYNG
+784 NASVLQNVAIAAYNG

-878 GTDGITYKSI
+878 ETDIAYKSI
-888 TEHVCVDETNDLGKV
+888 TEHVCVDETTYLGNV
-903 RISVDAQDDKVGTKL
+903 RIFVDAQDDKVGTKL

-938 QQDDKGYFFEL
+938 RQDDKGYFFEL

-974 KTTWKRNAADT
+974 KTTWKRNASDT

-1006 PTGATRYP
+1006 PAGATRYP
-1014 NLKAWGSVD
+1014 DLNAWGSVD

-1101 HNPVVRQKMY
+1101 HNPIVRQKMY

-1122 DLNGTVA
+1122 NGTVV

-1137 FNAVAQLYEQ
+1137 FNAVAQPYEQ

-1152 MMVGNE
+1152 MMVGN
-1158 GDGTSYRLRFPKA
+1158 DWGTSYRLRFPKA

-1184 VKEETLPEGARNMNG
+1184 VKKETLPEGARNMNG
-1199 KFAYEESGFKPEN
+1199 KFAYEVIGFNPEN
-1212 AGRSFT
+1212 AGSSFT
-1218 FKLRNEE
+1218 FELRNEE

-1260 DSENVFGEEEGL
+1260 DSENIFGGEEGL

-1277 SENGNLS
+1277 GENGDLS

-1301 YVEASGDN
+1301 YVEVSGDY
-1309 ASDNVDIT
+1309 ASDNVNIT

-1325 PFASTATR
+1325 PSASTATR
-1333 SSRSASVPAA
+1333 SSRSASVPTA

-1357 SCSLLRSAGAS
+1357 SCSLLHSAGAS

-1376 VITLIDENFM
+1376 IVSLIDEDFM
-1386 PKVKVYTVAG
+1386 PKVKVYTVAD

-1403 KIKNAARVDL
+1403 KMSNATRVGL

-1420 SQQTKFTLNYGSN
+1420 SQQTEFTLDYGSN
-1433 WKGWTLVDKQTGNR
+1433 WKGWTLVDKQTGKR

-1460 AMKSNNGRFYLVK
+1460 AMKSNDGRFYLVK

>member
-1 MRVFFQTSRQR
+1 MSVFFQTSRQR

-18 RIARKKW
+18 RIAGKKW
-25 SASVPLLL
+25 SASVPLFL

-47 DLLPSVQSVEHNG
+47 DLLPSVQSFEQGG
-60 TRTEDNAN
+60 TRAEAAS
-68 TSGLTI
+68 TSGLDVVQDAT
-74 SGDIKKFYD
+74 GA
-83 DKNNLLYSGYT
+83 T
-94 YAPSRRVPLVGE
+94 YKPNCRVPLVGE

-135 LDNSVKLT
+135 LDNSVSLK
-143 GLAEVNT
+143 GLAEVNA

-173 GFLYKDPG
+173 GFLYKAPG
-181 GLLSLNVLK
+181 GLLSLNVLQ

-196 YLKGEEQDGSSTS
+196 YLKGKEQDGSSTS
-209 GSGDDFQLLNLNLL
+209 GSGDKFQLLNLNLL

-237 KPFDEVRIGCASID
+237 KPFDEVRIGCASIS

-267 NPKKIAASFG
+267 NPKKIAAE
-277 YYKEAETN
+277 KH
-285 SGLGNT
+285 
-291 NNLIDEY
+291 EY
-298 PDNSEQLSMLGH
+298 PYAEQERPLHSLSKGDLVNKNLNDGPVC
-310 HELYVDFNEKIVKDS
+310 ELVS
-325 EIGFKTGGLK
+325 
-335 TLDIDLT
+335 
-342 GLSLFELTNNDV
+342 
-354 NNKYVWGNE
+354 
-363 KVLSGGIGI
+363 
-372 SLLGTQDGSM
+372 
-382 SAIAKED
+382 
-389 CYGVKIKLN
+389 
-398 TGLVGGLLDAIL
+398 
-410 GLLGNTHYYY
+410 GLLGGLTCRVDFGATIPVGSEVGYYTTGGGLASISLGATKLNAYDTGDNNPQSINTESGIGVSALAGGAREFSMILTKKDTQRLELDLPSGINLLSAVKVHY

-453 DDGSVSY
+453 EGTVIY
-460 SLDRWPSGATSPS
+460 SLISWPSGATSPS
-473 ISGNR
+473 ISGNHM
-478 ITGMTVNGDYVVQAI
+478 TGMTVNGDYVVKAV
-493 YKRGEETSW
+493 YTRGEETSW

-509 DKKEAEAGCNTMMI
+509 NKKEAVAGCNTMMI
-523 NTSANQGQ
+523 NTSGNEGQ

-552 RQNLVDDDYTNYA
+552 RQNLVDGDYTNYA

-590 QGGGKTRVGFVMQ
+590 QGGKTRVGFVMQ

-617 FIRLYNDGKE
+617 FIRLYKDGKE

-701 MEMIT
+701 MEIIT

-720 SSSAASVGSTMNNLS
+720 SSSVASVGTTMNNLS

-760 AVKFNSIRGGQPVGA
+760 AVKFNSIRGGQPLGA

-824 YMEVTPLQDYDEV
+824 YMEVTPLQGYDEV

-878 GTDGITYKSI
+878 ETDIAYKSI
-888 TEHVCVDETNDLGKV
+888 TEHVCVDETTYLGNV
-903 RISVDAQDDKVGTKL
+903 RISVDAKPELLGTEL

-925 NGNGQKIEQEAEL
+925 NGNGQKIEQEAAL
-938 QQDDKGYFFEL
+938 RQDNNGYFFEL

-974 KTTWKRNAADT
+974 KTTWKRNASDT
-985 DWNNWSNWTDGSP
+985 DWNNWNNWTDGSP

-1006 PTGATRYP
+1006 PAGATRYP
-1014 NLKAWGSVD
+1014 NLNAWGSVD

-1122 DLNGTVA
+1122 NGTVA
-1129 ATADWSRT
+1129 ATVDWSRT
-1137 FNAVAQLYEQ
+1137 FNAVAQPYEQ

-1152 MMVGNE
+1152 MMVGN
-1158 GDGTSYRLRFPKA
+1158 DWGTSYRLRFPKA

-1184 VKEETLPEGARNMNG
+1184 VKKETLPEGARNMNG
-1199 KFAYEESGFKPEN
+1199 KFAYEVIGFNPEN
-1212 AGRSFT
+1212 AGSSFT
-1218 FKLRNEE
+1218 FELRNEG

-1260 DSENVFGEEEGL
+1260 DSENIFGGEEGL

-1277 SENGNLS
+1277 GENGDLS

-1301 YVEASGDN
+1301 YVEVSGDY
-1309 ASDNVDIT
+1309 ASDNVNIT
-1317 YTSNMFVQ
+1317 YTSDMFVQ
-1325 PFASTATR
+1325 PSASTATR
-1333 SSRSASVPAA
+1333 SSRSASVPTA

-1357 SCSLLRSAGAS
+1357 SCSLIRSAGAS

-1376 VITLIDENFM
+1376 IVSLIDEDFM
-1386 PKVKVYTVAG
+1386 PKVKVYTVAD

-1403 KIKNAARVDL
+1403 KMSNATRVGL

-1420 SQQTKFTLNYGSN
+1420 SQQTEFTLDYGSN
-1433 WKGWTLVDKQTGNR
+1433 WKGWTLVDKQTGKR

-1460 AMKSNNGRFYLVK
+1460 AMKSNDGRFYLVK

>member
-1 MRVFFQTSRQR
+1 MSVFFQTSRQR

-18 RIARKKW
+18 RIAGKKW
-25 SASVPLLL
+25 SASVPLFL

-47 DLLPSVQSVEHNG
+47 DLLPSVQSFEQGG
-60 TRTEDNAN
+60 TRAEAAS
-68 TSGLTI
+68 TSGLDVVQ
-74 SGDIKKFYD
+74 GA
-83 DKNNLLYSGYT
+83 T
-94 YAPSRRVPLVGE
+94 YGATYKPNCRVPLVGE

-135 LDNSVKLT
+135 LDNSVSLK
-143 GLAEVNT
+143 GLAEVNA

-173 GFLYKDPG
+173 GFLYKAPG
-181 GLLSLNVLK
+181 GLLSLNVLQ

-209 GSGDDFQLLNLNLL
+209 GSGDNFKLLNLNLL

-251 VDVLSGL
+251 VEVLSGL

-267 NPKKIAASFG
+267 NPKKIAAETYAYPTAKQEKPAHWGTGDLVNKNLNDGPVCELVSGLLGGGLTCRVDFGATIPVGSEVG
-277 YYKEAETN
+277 YYT
-285 SGLGNT
+285 
-291 NNLIDEY
+291 
-298 PDNSEQLSMLGH
+298 
-310 HELYVDFNEKIVKDS
+310 
-325 EIGFKTGGLK
+325 TGGGLASISLGATK
-335 TLDIDLT
+335 LNAYDT
-342 GLSLFELTNNDV
+342 GDNNPQSI
-354 NNKYVWGNE
+354 NTE
-363 KVLSGGIGI
+363 SGIGV
-372 SLLGTQDGSM
+372 
-382 SAIAKED
+382 SA
-389 CYGVKIKLN
+389 
-398 TGLVGGLLDAIL
+398 LVGGAREFSMILTKKDTRRLELDLPSGINLLSAVKV
-410 GLLGNTHYYY
+410 HY

-439 DTISTDYYNLPTPS
+439 DIISTDYYNLPTPS
-453 DDGSVSY
+453 EGTVIY
-460 SLDRWPSGATSPS
+460 SLISWPSGATSPS
-473 ISGNR
+473 ISGNHM
-478 ITGMTVNGDYVVQAI
+478 TGMTVNGDYVVKAV
-493 YKRGEETSW
+493 YTREEKEISW

-509 DKKEAEAGCNTMMI
+509 NKKEAEAGCNTMMI

-552 RQNLVDDDYTNYA
+552 RQNLVDGDYTNYA

-590 QGGGKTRVGFVMQ
+590 QGGKTRVGFVMQ

-617 FIRLYNDGKE
+617 FIRLYKDGEE

-651 RFYVETDQTFD
+651 RFYVETDKTFD

-688 VTCEEYA
+688 TTCEEYA

-701 MEMIT
+701 MEIIT

-720 SSSAASVGSTMNNLS
+720 SSSVASVGTTMNNLS

-760 AVKFNSIRGGQPVGA
+760 AVKFNSIRGGQPLGA

-824 YMEVTPLQDYDEV
+824 YMEVTPLQGYDEV

-878 GTDGITYKSI
+878 ETDIAYKSI
-888 TEHVCVDETNDLGKV
+888 TEHVCVDETTYLGNV
-903 RISVDAQDDKVGTKL
+903 RIFVDAQDDKVGTKL

-938 QQDDKGYFFEL
+938 RQDDKGYFFEL

-974 KTTWKRNAADT
+974 KTTWKRNASDT

-1006 PTGATRYP
+1006 PAGATRYP
-1014 NLKAWGSVD
+1014 DLNAWGSVD

-1101 HNPVVRQKMY
+1101 HNPIVRQKMY

-1122 DLNGTVA
+1122 NGTVV

-1137 FNAVAQLYEQ
+1137 FNAVAQPYEQ

-1152 MMVGNE
+1152 MMVGN
-1158 GDGTSYRLRFPKA
+1158 DWGTSYRLRFPKA

-1184 VKEETLPEGARNMNG
+1184 VKKETLPEGARNMNG

-1218 FKLRNEE
+1218 FELRNEE

-1260 DSENVFGEEEGL
+1260 DSESVFGEEEGL

-1277 SENGNLS
+1277 GKNGDLS

-1301 YVEASGDN
+1301 YVEALEGYT
-1309 ASDNVDIT
+1309 SDNVNIT
-1317 YTSNMFVQ
+1317 YTSDMFVQ
-1325 PFASTATR
+1325 PSASTATR
-1333 SSRSASVPAA
+1333 SSRSASVPTA

-1357 SCSLLRSAGAS
+1357 SCSLIRSAGAS

-1376 VITLIDENFM
+1376 IVSLIDEDFM
-1386 PKVKVYTVAG
+1386 PKVKVYTVAD

-1403 KIKNAARVDL
+1403 KMSNATRVDL

-1420 SQQTKFTLNYGSN
+1420 SQQTEFTLDYGSN
-1433 WKGWTLVDKQTGNR
+1433 WKGWTLVDKQTGKR

-1460 AMKSNNGRFYLVK
+1460 AMKSNDGRFYLVK

>member
-1 MRVFFQTSRQR
+1 MSVFFQTSRQR
-12 SFLSAC
+12 SFLSVC
-18 RIARKKW
+18 RIAGKKW
-25 SASVPLLL
+25 SASVPLFL

-47 DLLPSVQSVEHNG
+47 DLLPSVQSFEQGG
-60 TRTEDNAN
+60 TRAETAS
-68 TSGLTI
+68 TSGL
-74 SGDIKKFYD
+74 DVVQD
-83 DKNNLLYSGYT
+83 AT
-94 YAPSRRVPLVGE
+94 YGATYKPNCRVPLVGE

-135 LDNSVKLT
+135 LDNFVSLK
-143 GLAEVNT
+143 GLAEVNA

-181 GLLSLNVLK
+181 GLLSLNVLQ

-196 YLKGEEQDGSSTS
+196 YLKGKEQDGSSTS
-209 GSGDDFQLLNLNLL
+209 GSGDNFQLLNLNLL

-267 NPKKIAASFG
+267 NPKKIAAE
-277 YYKEAETN
+277 KH
-285 SGLGNT
+285 
-291 NNLIDEY
+291 EY
-298 PDNSEQLSMLGH
+298 PYAEQERPLHPLSKGDL
-310 HELYVDFNEKIVKDS
+310 VNES
-325 EIGFKTGGLK
+325 
-335 TLDIDLT
+335 LT
-342 GLSLFELTNNDV
+342 
-354 NNKYVWGNE
+354 
-363 KVLSGGIGI
+363 
-372 SLLGTQDGSM
+372 DGPVC
-382 SAIAKED
+382 E
-389 CYGVKIKLN
+389 
-398 TGLVGGLLDAIL
+398 LVGGLLGGGLTCRVDFGATIPVGSEVGYYTTGGGLASISLGATKLNAYDTSDNNPQSINAESGIGVSALAGGAREFSMIL
-410 GLLGNTHYYY
+410 TKKDTRRLELDLPSGINLLSAVQVHY

-453 DDGSVSY
+453 DGTVSY
-460 SLDRWPSGATSPS
+460 SLFSSPDGATSS

-478 ITGMTVNGDYVVQAI
+478 ITGMTVNGDYVVKAV
-493 YKRGEETSW
+493 YTREEKEISW

-509 DKKEAEAGCNTMMI
+509 NKKEAEAGCNTMMI
-523 NTSANQGQ
+523 NTSGNKGQ

-552 RQNLVDDDYTNYA
+552 RQNLVDGDYTNYA

-577 SLAGVHSSQDIAP
+577 SLAGVHSSQDIAL

-617 FIRLYNDGKE
+617 FIRLYKDGEE

-637 AVGVGLVGN
+637 AIGVGLVGN

-688 VTCEEYA
+688 TTCEEYA

-720 SSSAASVGSTMNNLS
+720 SSSAASVGATMNNLS

-784 NASVLQNVTIAAYNG
+784 NASVLQNVAIAAYNG

-878 GTDGITYKSI
+878 ETDIAYKSI
-888 TEHVCVDETNDLGKV
+888 TEHVCVDETTYLGNV
-903 RISVDAQDDKVGTKL
+903 RIFVDAQDDKVGTKL

-938 QQDDKGYFFEL
+938 RQDDKGYFFEL

-974 KTTWKRNAADT
+974 KTTWKRNASDT

-1006 PTGATRYP
+1006 PAGATRYP
-1014 NLKAWGSVD
+1014 DLNAWGSVD

-1101 HNPVVRQKMY
+1101 HNPIVRQKMY

-1122 DLNGTVA
+1122 NGTVV

-1137 FNAVAQLYEQ
+1137 FNAVAQPYEQ

-1152 MMVGNE
+1152 MMVGN
-1158 GDGTSYRLRFPKA
+1158 DWGTSYRLRFPKA

-1184 VKEETLPEGARNMNG
+1184 VKKETLPEGARNMNG
-1199 KFAYEESGFKPEN
+1199 KFAYEVIGFNPEN
-1212 AGRSFT
+1212 AGSSFT
-1218 FKLRNEE
+1218 FELRNEE
-1225 QGATYFVAGNPFM
+1225 QGATCFVAGNPFM

-1260 DSENVFGEEEGL
+1260 DSENIFGGKEGL

-1277 SENGNLS
+1277 GENGDLS

-1301 YVEASGDN
+1301 YVEVSGDY
-1309 ASDNVDIT
+1309 ASDNVNIT

-1325 PFASTATR
+1325 PSASTATR
-1333 SSRSASVPAA
+1333 SSRSASVPTA

-1376 VITLIDENFM
+1376 IVSLIDEDFM
-1386 PKVKVYTVAG
+1386 PKVKVYTVAD

-1403 KIKNAARVDL
+1403 KMSNATRVGL

-1420 SQQTKFTLNYGSN
+1420 SQQTEFTLDYGSN
-1433 WKGWTLVDKQTGNR
+1433 WKGWTLVDKQTGKR

-1460 AMKSNNGRFYLVK
+1460 AMKSNDGRFYLVK

>member
-1 MRVFFQTSRQR
+1 MSVFFQTSRQR
-12 SFLSAC
+12 SFLSVC
-18 RIARKKW
+18 RIAGKKW
-25 SASVPLLL
+25 SASVPLFL

-47 DLLPSVQSVEHNG
+47 DLLPSVQSFEQGG
-60 TRTEDNAN
+60 TRAETAS
-68 TSGLTI
+68 TSGL
-74 SGDIKKFYD
+74 DVVQD
-83 DKNNLLYSGYT
+83 AT
-94 YAPSRRVPLVGE
+94 YGATYKPNCRVPLVGE

-135 LDNSVKLT
+135 LDNFVSLK
-143 GLAEVNT
+143 GLVEVNA

-181 GLLSLNVLK
+181 GLLSLDVLK

-209 GSGDDFQLLNLNLL
+209 GSGENFQLLNLNLL

-267 NPKKIAASFG
+267 NSKKIAAE
-277 YYKEAETN
+277 KH
-285 SGLGNT
+285 
-291 NNLIDEY
+291 EY
-298 PDNSEQLSMLGH
+298 PYAEQERPRH
-310 HELYVDFNEKIVKDS
+310 HLLKGDLVNESLTDGPVCELVS
-325 EIGFKTGGLK
+325 
-335 TLDIDLT
+335 
-342 GLSLFELTNNDV
+342 
-354 NNKYVWGNE
+354 
-363 KVLSGGIGI
+363 
-372 SLLGTQDGSM
+372 
-382 SAIAKED
+382 
-389 CYGVKIKLN
+389 
-398 TGLVGGLLDAIL
+398 
-410 GLLGNTHYYY
+410 GLLGGGLTCRVDFGATIPVGSEVGYYTTGGGLASISLGATELNAYDTSDNNPQSINAESGIGVSALAGGAREFSMILTKKDTRRLELDLPSGINLLSAVQVHY

-453 DDGSVSY
+453 EGTVIY
-460 SLDRWPSGATSPS
+460 SLISSPNGVTSPE
-473 ISGNR
+473 ISGNH
-478 ITGMTVNGDYVVQAI
+478 ITGMTVNGDYVVKAV
-493 YKRGEETSW
+493 YTREEKEISW

-509 DKKEAEAGCNTMMI
+509 NKKEAEAGCNTMMI
-523 NTSANQGQ
+523 NTSGNEGQ

-552 RQNLVDDDYTNYA
+552 RQNLVDGDYTNYA

-577 SLAGVHSSQDIAP
+577 SLAGVHSSQDIAL

-617 FIRLYNDGKE
+617 FIRLYKDGKE

-651 RFYVETDQTFD
+651 RFYVETDRTFD

-720 SSSAASVGSTMNNLS
+720 SSSVASVGATTNNLS

-760 AVKFNSIRGGQPVGA
+760 AVKFNSIRGGQPLGA
-775 ILRTPGYVL
+775 ILRMPGYVL

-799 GQAVASESTSGGLA
+799 GQAVASESTSSGLA

-824 YMEVTPLQDYDEV
+824 YMEVTPLQDYNEV

-870 AEEPDDQG
+870 AEELEVQG
-878 GTDGITYKSI
+878 EIDIVYRDI
-888 TEHVCVDETNDLGKV
+888 TEHVCVDETTYWGNV
-903 RISVDAQDDKVGTKL
+903 RISVDAKPELLGTEL

-925 NGNGQKIEQEAEL
+925 NGNGQKIEQEAAL
-938 QQDDKGYFFEL
+938 QQDNNGYFFEL

-974 KTTWKRNAADT
+974 KTTWKRNASDT

-1006 PTGATRYP
+1006 PAGATRYP
-1014 NLKAWGSVD
+1014 NLNAWGSVD

-1122 DLNGTVA
+1122 DPNGTVV

-1137 FNAVAQLYEQ
+1137 FNAVAQPYEQ

-1152 MMVGNE
+1152 MMVGN
-1158 GDGTSYRLRFPKA
+1158 DWGTSYRLRFPKA

-1184 VKEETLPEGARNMNG
+1184 VKKETLPEGARNMNG
-1199 KFAYEESGFKPEN
+1199 KFAYEVIGFNPEN
-1212 AGRSFT
+1212 AGSSFT
-1218 FKLRNEE
+1218 FELRNEE
-1225 QGATYFVAGNPFM
+1225 QGATCFVAGNPFM

-1260 DSENVFGEEEGL
+1260 DSENIFGEEEGL

-1277 SENGNLS
+1277 GENGDLS

-1301 YVEASGDN
+1301 YVEVSGDY
-1309 ASDNVDIT
+1309 ASDNVNIT

-1325 PFASTATR
+1325 PSASTATR
-1333 SSRSASVPAA
+1333 SSRSASVPTA

-1376 VITLIDENFM
+1376 IVSLIDEDFM
-1386 PKVKVYTVAG
+1386 PKVKVYTVAD

-1403 KIKNAARVDL
+1403 KMSNATRVGL

-1420 SQQTKFTLNYGSN
+1420 SQQTEFTLDYGSN
-1433 WKGWTLVDKQTGNR
+1433 WKGWTLVDKQTGKR

-1460 AMKSNNGRFYLVK
+1460 AMKSNDGRFYLVK

>member
-1 MRVFFQTSRQR
+1 MSVFFQTSKQR

-18 RIARKKW
+18 RIAGKKW
-25 SASVPLLL
+25 SASVPLFL

-47 DLLPSVQSVEHNG
+47 DLLPSVQSFEQGG
-60 TRTEDNAN
+60 TRAEAAS
-68 TSGLTI
+68 TSGLDVVQDAT
-74 SGDIKKFYD
+74 GA
-83 DKNNLLYSGYT
+83 T
-94 YAPSRRVPLVGE
+94 YKPNCRVPLVGE

-135 LDNSVKLT
+135 LDNSVSLK
-143 GLAEVNT
+143 GLAEVNA

-173 GFLYKDPG
+173 GFLYKAPG
-181 GLLSLNVLK
+181 GLLSLNVLQ

-196 YLKGEEQDGSSTS
+196 YLKGKEQDGSSTS
-209 GSGDDFQLLNLNLL
+209 GSGDKFQLLNLNLL

-237 KPFDEVRIGCASID
+237 KPFDEVRIGCASIS

-267 NPKKIAASFG
+267 NPKKIAAE
-277 YYKEAETN
+277 KH
-285 SGLGNT
+285 
-291 NNLIDEY
+291 EY
-298 PDNSEQLSMLGH
+298 PYAEQERPLHSLSKGDLVNKNLNDGPVC
-310 HELYVDFNEKIVKDS
+310 ELVS
-325 EIGFKTGGLK
+325 
-335 TLDIDLT
+335 
-342 GLSLFELTNNDV
+342 
-354 NNKYVWGNE
+354 
-363 KVLSGGIGI
+363 
-372 SLLGTQDGSM
+372 
-382 SAIAKED
+382 
-389 CYGVKIKLN
+389 
-398 TGLVGGLLDAIL
+398 
-410 GLLGNTHYYY
+410 GLLGGLTCRVDFGATIPVGSEVGYYTTGGGLASISLGATKLNAYDTGDNNPQSINTESGIGVSALAGGAREFSMILTKKDTRRLELDLPSGINLLSAVKVHY

-453 DDGSVSY
+453 EGSVIY
-460 SLDRWPSGATSPS
+460 SLISWPSGATSPS
-473 ISGNR
+473 ISGNHM
-478 ITGMTVNGDYVVQAI
+478 TGMTVNGDYVVKAV
-493 YKRGEETSW
+493 YTREEKEISW

-509 DKKEAEAGCNTMMI
+509 NKKEAVAGCNTMMI
-523 NTSANQGQ
+523 NTSGNEGQ

-552 RQNLVDDDYTNYA
+552 RQNLVDGDYTNYA

-590 QGGGKTRVGFVMQ
+590 QGGKTRVGFVMQ

-617 FIRLYNDGKE
+617 FIRLYKDGEE

-637 AVGVGLVGN
+637 AIGVGLVGN

-651 RFYVETDQTFD
+651 RFYVETDKTFD

-688 VTCEEYA
+688 TTCEEYA

-720 SSSAASVGSTMNNLS
+720 SSSAASVGATMNNLS

-784 NASVLQNVTIAAYNG
+784 NASVLQNVAIAAYNG

-878 GTDGITYKSI
+878 ETDIAYKSI
-888 TEHVCVDETNDLGKV
+888 TEHVCVDETTYLGNV
-903 RISVDAQDDKVGTKL
+903 RIFVDAQDDKVGTKL

-938 QQDDKGYFFEL
+938 RQDDKGYFFEL

-974 KTTWKRNAADT
+974 KTTWKRNASDT

-1006 PTGATRYP
+1006 PAGATRYP
-1014 NLKAWGSVD
+1014 DLNAWGSVD

-1089 TPLNGATYREVR
+1089 TPLKEDTYREVR
-1101 HNPVVRQKMY
+1101 HNPIVRQKMY

-1122 DLNGTVA
+1122 NGTVV

-1137 FNAVAQLYEQ
+1137 FNAVAQPYEQ

-1152 MMVGNE
+1152 MMVGN
-1158 GDGTSYRLRFPKA
+1158 DWGTSYRLRFPKA
-1171 YTEYNYYTLSGGW
+1171 YTEYNYYTLSGEC
-1184 VKEETLPEGARNMNG
+1184 VKKETLPVEARNMNG
-1199 KFAYEESGFKPEN
+1199 KFAYEVSGFNPEN
-1212 AGRSFT
+1212 AGNSFT
-1218 FKLRNEE
+1218 FELRNDGK
-1225 QGATYFVAGNPFM
+1225 GATYFVAGNPFM

-1246 LTENKQSVQAIRII
+1246 LTENKQFVQAIRII
-1260 DSENVFGEEEGL
+1260 DSESVFGEEEGL

-1277 SENGNLS
+1277 GKNGDLS
-1284 FDVAGEQSNT
+1284 FNVAGEQSNT

-1301 YVEASGDN
+1301 YVEALEGYT
-1309 ASDNVDIT
+1309 SDNVNIT
-1317 YTSNMFVQ
+1317 YTSDMFVQ
-1325 PFASTATR
+1325 PSASTATR
-1333 SSRSASVPAA
+1333 SSRSASVPTA

-1357 SCSLLRSAGAS
+1357 SCSLIRSAGAS

-1376 VITLIDENFM
+1376 IVSLIDEDFM
-1386 PKVKVYTVAG
+1386 PKVKVYTVAD

-1403 KIKNAARVDL
+1403 KMSNATRVGL

-1420 SQQTKFTLNYGSN
+1420 SQQTEFTLDYGSN
-1433 WKGWTLVDKQTGNR
+1433 WKGWTLVDKQTGKR

-1460 AMKSNNGRFYLVK
+1460 AMKSNDGRFYLVK

>member
-18 RIARKKW
+18 RIAGKKW

-60 TRTEDNAN
+60 TRTETAS
-68 TSGLTI
+68 TSGL
-74 SGDIKKFYD
+74 DVEQ
-83 DKNNLLYSGYT
+83 NET
-94 YAPSRRVPLVGE
+94 YGATYKPNRRVPLVGE

-115 NLVGVL
+115 GLIAVGANNENQEFL
-121 SNSDNKLEYLVDKN
+121 IDK
-135 LDNSVKLT
+135 DLT
-143 GLAEVNT
+143 NGVTVSGLAKVDA
-150 GLPILSVKDVNRV
+150 GIPIFSVRDVNRV
-163 YYDSSNGIKV
+163 YYNGGQGVKV
-173 GFLYKDPG
+173 GFVYEPQSGVLD
-181 GLLSLNVLK
+181 LSVLK
-190 GFWVKT
+190 AFYVQTLLNGKV
-196 YLKGEEQDGSSTS
+196 QDSSLSES
-209 GSGDDFQLLNLNLL
+209 GGGFQLLDLNLL
-223 NVSGGLSEISFTTT
+223 NVAGGKYEVSFDAT
-237 KPFDEVRIGCASID
+237 KPFDEVRLGYAGVNVNVSTAQ
-251 VDVLSGL
+251 SAK
-258 EFYYAFVGE
+258 FYYAFVGE
-267 NPKKIAASFG
+267 NPEKIAAKGYTYEDAKGEETILGGWTSCDVLTDEYLFSNGDEFG
-277 YYKEAETN
+277 LI
-285 SGLGNT
+285 SGLSFKKYRVN
-291 NNLIDEY
+291 
-298 PDNSEQLSMLGH
+298 
-310 HELYVDFNEKIVKDS
+310 FNADIPAGS
-325 EIGFKTGGLK
+325 EIGFRTSTATLLNVDLGGVTMHALDENKKSQQDEKLGTG
-335 TLDIDLT
+335 I
-342 GLSLFELTNNDV
+342 GLS
-354 NNKYVWGNE
+354 
-363 KVLSGGIGI
+363 
-372 SLLGTQDGSM
+372 
-382 SAIAKED
+382 A
-389 CYGVKIKLN
+389 
-398 TGLVGGLLDAIL
+398 VGGDSKNFSFITTKAARGVQIDFPLSVKLEATTI
-410 GLLGNTHYYY
+410 HY

-453 DDGSVSY
+453 DGTVSY
-460 SLDRWPSGATSPS
+460 SPISYPEGATPPN

-478 ITGMTVNGDYVVQAI
+478 ITGMTVNGDYVVKAV
-493 YKRGEETSW
+493 YTREGETSH

-552 RQNLVDDDYTNYA
+552 RQNLVDADYTNYA

-577 SLAGVHSSQDIAP
+577 SLAGVHSSQDITP
-590 QGGGKTRVGFVMQ
+590 QGGKTRVGFVMQ

-617 FIRLYNDGKE
+617 FIRLYNNGKE

-688 VTCEEYA
+688 VKCEEYA

-720 SSSAASVGSTMNNLS
+720 SSSAASVGATMNNLS

-870 AEEPDDQG
+870 AEEPEDQG
-878 GTDGITYKSI
+878 ETDGITYKSI

-903 RISVDAQDDKVGTKL
+903 RISVDAQDDKTKL

-925 NGNGQKIEQEAEL
+925 NGNGQKIEQEAAL
-938 QQDDKGYFFEL
+938 KPDNDGYVFEL

-960 LSTYNGLRA
+960 LPTYNGLRA

-1014 NLKAWGSVD
+1014 DLKAWGSVD
-1023 KFYGGNYCANIH
+1023 DFYGGNYCANIH

-1089 TPLNGATYREVR
+1089 TPLNGDTYREVR
-1101 HNPVVRQKMY
+1101 HNPIVRQKMY

-1122 DLNGTVA
+1122 NGIVV

-1137 FNAVAQLYEQ
+1137 FNAVAQPYEQ

-1152 MMVGNE
+1152 MMVGN
-1158 GDGTSYRLRFPKA
+1158 DWGTSYRLRFPKA

-1184 VKEETLPEGARNMNG
+1184 VKEETLPERNMNG
-1199 KFAYEESGFKPEN
+1199 KFAYEVSGFNPEN
-1212 AGRSFT
+1212 AGSSFT
-1218 FKLRNEE
+1218 FELRNDEKE
-1225 QGATYFVAGNPFM
+1225 ATYFVAGNPFM

-1246 LTENKQSVQAIRII
+1246 LTKNNQSVRAIRII
-1260 DSENVFGEEEGL
+1260 DSENVFGGEEGL

-1277 SENGNLS
+1277 GENGDLS
-1284 FDVAGEQSNT
+1284 FEGYGEQSNT

-1301 YVEASGDN
+1301 YVEVSGDY
-1309 ASDNVDIT
+1309 ASDNVNIT
-1317 YTSNMFVQ
+1317 YTSDMFVQ
-1325 PFASTATR
+1325 PSASTATR

-1376 VITLIDENFM
+1376 VVSLIDEDFM

-1433 WKGWTLVDKQTGNR
+1433 WKEWTLVDKQTGNR

>member
-1 MRVFFQTSRQR
+1 MSVFFQTSRQR

-18 RIARKKW
+18 RIAGKKW
-25 SASVPLLL
+25 SASVPLFL

-47 DLLPSVQSVEHNG
+47 DLLPSVQSFEQGG
-60 TRTEDNAN
+60 TRAEAAS
-68 TSGLTI
+68 TSGL
-74 SGDIKKFYD
+74 DVVQD
-83 DKNNLLYSGYT
+83 AT
-94 YAPSRRVPLVGE
+94 YGATYKPNCRVPLVGE

-135 LDNSVKLT
+135 LDNSVSLK
-143 GLAEVNT
+143 GLAEVNA

-173 GFLYKDPG
+173 GFLYKAPG
-181 GLLSLNVLK
+181 GLLSLNVLQ

-196 YLKGEEQDGSSTS
+196 YLKGKEQDGSSTS
-209 GSGDDFQLLNLNLL
+209 GSGDKFQLLNLNLL

-237 KPFDEVRIGCASID
+237 KPFDEVRIGCASIS
-251 VDVLSGL
+251 VEVLSGL

-267 NPKKIAASFG
+267 NPKKIAA
-277 YYKEAETN
+277 KEH
-285 SGLGNT
+285 
-291 NNLIDEY
+291 EY
-298 PDNSEQLSMLGH
+298 PDAKQERPS
-310 HELYVDFNEKIVKDS
+310 
-325 EIGFKTGGLK
+325 
-335 TLDIDLT
+335 
-342 GLSLFELTNNDV
+342 TNITD
-354 NNKYVWGNE
+354 
-363 KVLSGGIGI
+363 
-372 SLLGTQDGSM
+372 LLGRNLVDSDISNGPTCELLS
-382 SAIAKED
+382 
-389 CYGVKIKLN
+389 
-398 TGLVGGLLDAIL
+398 GLVGGGLTCRVDFGATIPVGSEVGYYTTGGGLASISLGATKLNAYDTGDNNPQSINTESGIGVSALVGGAREFSMILTKKDTRRLELDFPSGINLLSAVKV
-410 GLLGNTHYYY
+410 HY

-453 DDGSVSY
+453 EGTVIY
-460 SLDRWPSGATSPS
+460 SLISSPNGVTSPE
-473 ISGNR
+473 ISGNH
-478 ITGMTVNGDYVVQAI
+478 ITGMTVNGDYVVKAV
-493 YKRGEETSW
+493 YTREEKEISW

-509 DKKEAEAGCNTMMI
+509 NKKEAEAGCNTMMI
-523 NTSANQGQ
+523 NTSGNEGQ

-552 RQNLVDDDYTNYA
+552 RQNLVDGDYTNYA

-577 SLAGVHSSQDIAP
+577 SLAGVHSSQDIAL

-617 FIRLYNDGKE
+617 FIRLYKDGKE

-651 RFYVETDQTFD
+651 RFYVETDRTFD

-720 SSSAASVGSTMNNLS
+720 SSSVASVGATTNNLS

-760 AVKFNSIRGGQPVGA
+760 AVKFNSIRGGQPLGA

-799 GQAVASESTSGGLA
+799 GQAVASESTSSGLA

-824 YMEVTPLQDYDEV
+824 YMEVTPLQDYNEV

-870 AEEPDDQG
+870 AEELEVQG
-878 GTDGITYKSI
+878 EIDIVYRGI
-888 TEHVCVDETNDLGKV
+888 TEHVCVDETTYLGNV
-903 RISVDAQDDKVGTKL
+903 RISVDAKPELLGTEL

-925 NGNGQKIEQEAEL
+925 NGNGQKIEQEAAL
-938 QQDDKGYFFEL
+938 QQDNNGYFFEL

-974 KTTWKRNAADT
+974 KTTWKRNASDT
-985 DWNNWSNWTDGSP
+985 DWNNWNNWTDGSP

-1006 PTGATRYP
+1006 PAGATRYP
-1014 NLKAWGSVD
+1014 NLNAWGSVD

-1122 DLNGTVA
+1122 DPNGTVV

-1137 FNAVAQLYEQ
+1137 FNAVAQPYEQ

-1152 MMVGNE
+1152 MMVGN
-1158 GDGTSYRLRFPKA
+1158 DWGTSYRLRFPKA

-1184 VKEETLPEGARNMNG
+1184 VKKETLPEGARNMNG
-1199 KFAYEESGFKPEN
+1199 KFAYEVIGFNPEN
-1212 AGRSFT
+1212 AGSSFT
-1218 FKLRNEE
+1218 FELRNEE
-1225 QGATYFVAGNPFM
+1225 QGATCFVAGNPFM

-1260 DSENVFGEEEGL
+1260 DSENIFGGKEGL

-1277 SENGNLS
+1277 GENGDLS

-1301 YVEASGDN
+1301 YVEVSGDY
-1309 ASDNVDIT
+1309 ASDNVNIT

-1325 PFASTATR
+1325 PSASTATR
-1333 SSRSASVPAA
+1333 SSRSASVPTA

-1376 VITLIDENFM
+1376 IVSLIDEDFM
-1386 PKVKVYTVAG
+1386 PKVKVYTVAD

-1403 KIKNAARVDL
+1403 KMSNATRVGL

-1420 SQQTKFTLNYGSN
+1420 SQQTEFTLDYGSN
-1433 WKGWTLVDKQTGNR
+1433 WKGWTLVDKQTGKR

-1460 AMKSNNGRFYLVK
+1460 AMKSNDGRFYLVK

>member
-1 MRVFFQTSRQR
+1 MSVFFQTSRQR

-18 RIARKKW
+18 RIAGKKW
-25 SASVPLLL
+25 SASVPLFL

-47 DLLPSVQSVEHNG
+47 DLLPSVQSFEQGG
-60 TRTEDNAN
+60 TRAEAAS
-68 TSGLTI
+68 TSGLDVVQ
-74 SGDIKKFYD
+74 GA
-83 DKNNLLYSGYT
+83 T
-94 YAPSRRVPLVGE
+94 YGATYKPNCRVPLVGE

-135 LDNSVKLT
+135 LDNSVSLK
-143 GLAEVNT
+143 GLAEVNA

-173 GFLYKDPG
+173 GFLYKAPG
-181 GLLSLNVLK
+181 GLLSLNVLQ

-209 GSGDDFQLLNLNLL
+209 GSGDNFKLLNLNLL

-251 VDVLSGL
+251 VEVLSGL

-267 NPKKIAASFG
+267 NPKKIAAETYAYPTAKQEKPAHWGTGDLVNKNLNDGPVCELVSGLLGGGLTCRVDFGATIPVGSEVG
-277 YYKEAETN
+277 YYT
-285 SGLGNT
+285 
-291 NNLIDEY
+291 
-298 PDNSEQLSMLGH
+298 
-310 HELYVDFNEKIVKDS
+310 
-325 EIGFKTGGLK
+325 TGGGLASISLGATK
-335 TLDIDLT
+335 LNAYDT
-342 GLSLFELTNNDV
+342 GDNNPQSI
-354 NNKYVWGNE
+354 NTE
-363 KVLSGGIGI
+363 SGIGV
-372 SLLGTQDGSM
+372 
-382 SAIAKED
+382 SA
-389 CYGVKIKLN
+389 
-398 TGLVGGLLDAIL
+398 LVGGAREFSMILTKKDTRRLELDLPSGINLLSAVKV
-410 GLLGNTHYYY
+410 HY

-453 DDGSVSY
+453 EGTVIY
-460 SLDRWPSGATSPS
+460 SLISWPSGATSPS
-473 ISGNR
+473 ISGNHM
-478 ITGMTVNGDYVVQAI
+478 TGMTVNGDYVVKAV
-493 YKRGEETSW
+493 YTREEKEISW

-509 DKKEAEAGCNTMMI
+509 NKKEAEAGCNTMMI

-552 RQNLVDDDYTNYA
+552 RQNLVDGDYTNYA

-590 QGGGKTRVGFVMQ
+590 QGGKTRVGFVMQ

-617 FIRLYNDGKE
+617 FIRLYKDGEE

-651 RFYVETDQTFD
+651 RFYVETDKTFD

-688 VTCEEYA
+688 TTCEEYA

-701 MEMIT
+701 MEIIT

-720 SSSAASVGSTMNNLS
+720 SSSVASVGTTMNNLS

-760 AVKFNSIRGGQPVGA
+760 AVKFNSIRGGQPLGA

-824 YMEVTPLQDYDEV
+824 YMEVTPLQGYDEV

-860 DANGNGIPDC
+860 DANGNGIPNC

-878 GTDGITYKSI
+878 ETDIAYKSI
-888 TEHVCVDETNDLGKV
+888 TEHVCVDETTYLGNV
-903 RISVDAQDDKVGTKL
+903 RIFVDAQDDKVGTKL

-938 QQDDKGYFFEL
+938 RQDDKGYFFEL

-974 KTTWKRNAADT
+974 KTTWKRNASDT

-1006 PTGATRYP
+1006 PAGATRYP
-1014 NLKAWGSVD
+1014 DLNAWGSVD

-1101 HNPVVRQKMY
+1101 HNPIVRQKMY

-1122 DLNGTVA
+1122 NGTVV

-1137 FNAVAQLYEQ
+1137 FNAVAQPYEQ

-1152 MMVGNE
+1152 MMVGN
-1158 GDGTSYRLRFPKA
+1158 DWGTSYRLRFPKA

-1184 VKEETLPEGARNMNG
+1184 VKKETLPEGARNMNG

-1218 FKLRNEE
+1218 FELRNEE

-1260 DSENVFGEEEGL
+1260 DSENIFGGEEGL

-1277 SENGNLS
+1277 GENGDLS

-1301 YVEASGDN
+1301 YVEVSGDY
-1309 ASDNVDIT
+1309 ASDNVNIT

-1325 PFASTATR
+1325 PSASTATR
-1333 SSRSASVPAA
+1333 SSRSASVPTA

-1357 SCSLLRSAGAS
+1357 SCSLLHSAGAS

-1376 VITLIDENFM
+1376 IVSLIDEDFM
-1386 PKVKVYTVAG
+1386 PKVKVYTVAD

-1403 KIKNAARVDL
+1403 KMSNATRVGL

-1420 SQQTKFTLNYGSN
+1420 SQQTEFTLDYGSN
-1433 WKGWTLVDKQTGNR
+1433 WKGWTLVDKQTGKR

-1460 AMKSNNGRFYLVK
+1460 AMKSNDGRFYLVK

>member
-1 MRVFFQTSRQR
+1 MSVFFQTSRQR

-18 RIARKKW
+18 RIAGKKW
-25 SASVPLLL
+25 SASVPLFL

-47 DLLPSVQSVEHNG
+47 DLLPSVQSFEQGG
-60 TRTEDNAN
+60 TRAETAS
-68 TSGLTI
+68 TSGL
-74 SGDIKKFYD
+74 DVVQD
-83 DKNNLLYSGYT
+83 AT
-94 YAPSRRVPLVGE
+94 YGATYKPNCRVPLVGE

-135 LDNSVKLT
+135 LDNFVSLK
-143 GLAEVNT
+143 GLAEVNA

-181 GLLSLNVLK
+181 GLLSLNVLQ

-196 YLKGEEQDGSSTS
+196 YLKGKEQDGSSTS
-209 GSGDDFQLLNLNLL
+209 GSGENFQLLNLNLL

-267 NPKKIAASFG
+267 NPKKIAAE
-277 YYKEAETN
+277 KH
-285 SGLGNT
+285 
-291 NNLIDEY
+291 EY
-298 PDNSEQLSMLGH
+298 PYAEQERPLHHLSKGDLVNESLTDGPVC
-310 HELYVDFNEKIVKDS
+310 ELVS
-325 EIGFKTGGLK
+325 
-335 TLDIDLT
+335 
-342 GLSLFELTNNDV
+342 
-354 NNKYVWGNE
+354 
-363 KVLSGGIGI
+363 
-372 SLLGTQDGSM
+372 
-382 SAIAKED
+382 
-389 CYGVKIKLN
+389 
-398 TGLVGGLLDAIL
+398 
-410 GLLGNTHYYY
+410 GLLGGGLTCRVDFGATIPVGSEVGYYTTGGGLASISLGATELNAYDTSDNNPQSINAESGIGVSALAGGAREFSMILTKKDTRRLELDLPSGINLLSAVQVHY

-453 DDGSVSY
+453 EGTVIY
-460 SLDRWPSGATSPS
+460 SLISSPNGVTSPE
-473 ISGNR
+473 ISGNH
-478 ITGMTVNGDYVVQAI
+478 ITGMTVNGDYVVKAV
-493 YKRGEETSW
+493 YTREEKEISW

-509 DKKEAEAGCNTMMI
+509 NKKEAEAGCNTMMI
-523 NTSANQGQ
+523 NTSGNEGQ

-552 RQNLVDDDYTNYA
+552 RQNLVDGDYTNYA

-577 SLAGVHSSQDIAP
+577 SLAGVHSSQDIAL

-617 FIRLYNDGKE
+617 FIRLYKDGKE

-651 RFYVETDQTFD
+651 RFYVETDRTFD

-720 SSSAASVGSTMNNLS
+720 SSSVASVGATTNNLS

-753 LISRSTV
+753 LISRPTV
-760 AVKFNSIRGGQPVGA
+760 AVKFNSIRGGQPLGA

-799 GQAVASESTSGGLA
+799 GQAVASESTSSGLA

-824 YMEVTPLQDYDEV
+824 YMEVTPLQDYNEV

-870 AEEPDDQG
+870 AEELEVQG
-878 GTDGITYKSI
+878 EIDIVYRDI
-888 TEHVCVDETNDLGKV
+888 TEHVCVGEKTYLGNV
-903 RISVDAQDDKVGTKL
+903 RISVDAKPELLGTEL

-925 NGNGQKIEQEAEL
+925 NGNGQKIEQEAAL
-938 QQDDKGYFFEL
+938 QQDNNGYFFEL

-974 KTTWKRNAADT
+974 KTTWKRNALDT
-985 DWNNWSNWTDGSP
+985 DWNNWNNWTDGSP
-998 WGCTNVVI
+998 WGCTKVVI
-1006 PTGATRYP
+1006 PAGATRYP
-1014 NLKAWGSVD
+1014 NLNAWGSVD

-1122 DLNGTVA
+1122 DPNGTVV

-1137 FNAVAQLYEQ
+1137 FNAVAQPYEQ

-1152 MMVGNE
+1152 MMVGN
-1158 GDGTSYRLRFPKA
+1158 DWGTSYRLRFPKA

-1184 VKEETLPEGARNMNG
+1184 VKKETLPEGARNMNG
-1199 KFAYEESGFKPEN
+1199 KFAYEVIGFNPEN
-1212 AGRSFT
+1212 AGSSFT
-1218 FKLRNEE
+1218 FELRNEE
-1225 QGATYFVAGNPFM
+1225 QGATCFVAGNPFM

-1260 DSENVFGEEEGL
+1260 DSENIFGGKEGL

-1277 SENGNLS
+1277 GENGDLS

-1301 YVEASGDN
+1301 YVEVSGDY
-1309 ASDNVDIT
+1309 ASDNVNIT

-1325 PFASTATR
+1325 PSASTATR
-1333 SSRSASVPAA
+1333 SSRSASVPTA
-1343 GEMKISAV
+1343 GKMKISAV

-1376 VITLIDENFM
+1376 IVSLIDEDFM
-1386 PKVKVYTVAG
+1386 PKVKVYTVAD

-1403 KIKNAARVDL
+1403 KMSNATRVGL

-1420 SQQTKFTLNYGSN
+1420 SQQTEFTLDYGSN
-1433 WKGWTLVDKQTGNR
+1433 WKGWTLVDKQTGKR

-1460 AMKSNNGRFYLVK
+1460 AMKSNDGRFYLVK

>member
-1 MRVFFQTSRQR
+1 MSVFFQTSRQR

-18 RIARKKW
+18 RIAGKKW
-25 SASVPLLL
+25 SASVPLFL

-47 DLLPSVQSVEHNG
+47 DLLPSVQSFEQGG
-60 TRTEDNAN
+60 TRAETAS
-68 TSGLTI
+68 TSGL
-74 SGDIKKFYD
+74 DVVQD
-83 DKNNLLYSGYT
+83 AT
-94 YAPSRRVPLVGE
+94 YGATYKPNCRVPLVGE

-135 LDNSVKLT
+135 LDNFVSLK
-143 GLAEVNT
+143 GLAEVNA

-181 GLLSLNVLK
+181 GLLSLNVLQ

-196 YLKGEEQDGSSTS
+196 YLKGKEQDGSSTS
-209 GSGDDFQLLNLNLL
+209 GSGDNFQLLNLNLL

-267 NPKKIAASFG
+267 NPKKIAAE
-277 YYKEAETN
+277 KH
-285 SGLGNT
+285 
-291 NNLIDEY
+291 EY
-298 PDNSEQLSMLGH
+298 PYAEQERPLHPLSKGDL
-310 HELYVDFNEKIVKDS
+310 VNES
-325 EIGFKTGGLK
+325 
-335 TLDIDLT
+335 LT
-342 GLSLFELTNNDV
+342 
-354 NNKYVWGNE
+354 
-363 KVLSGGIGI
+363 
-372 SLLGTQDGSM
+372 DGPVC
-382 SAIAKED
+382 E
-389 CYGVKIKLN
+389 
-398 TGLVGGLLDAIL
+398 LVGGLLGGGLTCRVDFGATIPVGSEVGYYTTGGGLASISLGATKLNAYDTSDNNPQSINAESGIGVSALAGGAREFSMIL
-410 GLLGNTHYYY
+410 TKKDTRRLELDLPSGINLLSAVQVHY

-453 DDGSVSY
+453 EGTVIY
-460 SLDRWPSGATSPS
+460 SLISSPNGVTSPE
-473 ISGNR
+473 ISGNH
-478 ITGMTVNGDYVVQAI
+478 ITGMTVNGDYVVKAV
-493 YKRGEETSW
+493 YTREEKEISW

-509 DKKEAEAGCNTMMI
+509 NKKEAEAGCNTMMI
-523 NTSANQGQ
+523 NTSGNEGQ

-552 RQNLVDDDYTNYA
+552 RQNLVDGDYTNYA

-577 SLAGVHSSQDIAP
+577 SLAGVHSSQDIAL

-617 FIRLYNDGKE
+617 FIRLYKDGKE

-651 RFYVETDQTFD
+651 RFYVETDRTFD

-720 SSSAASVGSTMNNLS
+720 SSSVASVGATTNNLS

-753 LISRSTV
+753 LISRPTV
-760 AVKFNSIRGGQPVGA
+760 AVKFNSIRGGQPLGA

-799 GQAVASESTSGGLA
+799 GQAVASESTSSGLA

-824 YMEVTPLQDYDEV
+824 YMEVTPLQDYNEV

-870 AEEPDDQG
+870 AEELEVQG
-878 GTDGITYKSI
+878 EIDIVYRDI
-888 TEHVCVDETNDLGKV
+888 TEHVCVDETTYLGNV
-903 RISVDAQDDKVGTKL
+903 RISVDAKPELLGTEL

-925 NGNGQKIEQEAEL
+925 NGNGQKIEQEAAL
-938 QQDDKGYFFEL
+938 QQDNNGYFFEL

-974 KTTWKRNAADT
+974 KTTWKRNALDT
-985 DWNNWSNWTDGSP
+985 DWNNWNNWTDGSP

-1006 PTGATRYP
+1006 PAGATRYP
-1014 NLKAWGSVD
+1014 NLNAWGSVD

-1122 DLNGTVA
+1122 DPNGTVV

-1137 FNAVAQLYEQ
+1137 FNAVAQPYEQ

-1152 MMVGNE
+1152 MMVGN
-1158 GDGTSYRLRFPKA
+1158 DWGTSYRLRFPKA

-1184 VKEETLPEGARNMNG
+1184 VKKETLPEGARNMNG
-1199 KFAYEESGFKPEN
+1199 KFAYEVIGFNPEN
-1212 AGRSFT
+1212 AGSSFT
-1218 FKLRNEE
+1218 FELRNEE
-1225 QGATYFVAGNPFM
+1225 QGATCFVAGNPFM

-1260 DSENVFGEEEGL
+1260 DSENIFGGKEGL

-1277 SENGNLS
+1277 GENGDLS

-1301 YVEASGDN
+1301 YVEVSGDY
-1309 ASDNVDIT
+1309 ASDNVNIT

-1325 PFASTATR
+1325 PSASTATR
-1333 SSRSASVPAA
+1333 SSRSASVPTA

-1376 VITLIDENFM
+1376 IVSLIDEDFM
-1386 PKVKVYTVAG
+1386 PKVKVYTVAD

-1403 KIKNAARVDL
+1403 KMSNATRVGL

-1420 SQQTKFTLNYGSN
+1420 SQQTEFTLDYGSN
-1433 WKGWTLVDKQTGNR
+1433 WKGWTLVDKQTGKR

-1460 AMKSNNGRFYLVK
+1460 AMKSNDGRFYLVK

>member
-1 MRVFFQTSRQR
+1 MSVFFQTSRQR

-18 RIARKKW
+18 RIAGKKW
-25 SASVPLLL
+25 SASVPLFL

-47 DLLPSVQSVEHNG
+47 DLLPSVQSFEQGG
-60 TRTEDNAN
+60 TRAEAAS
-68 TSGLTI
+68 TSGL
-74 SGDIKKFYD
+74 DVVQD
-83 DKNNLLYSGYT
+83 AT
-94 YAPSRRVPLVGE
+94 YGATYKPNCRVPLVGE

-135 LDNSVKLT
+135 LDNFVSLK
-143 GLAEVNT
+143 GLAEVNA

-163 YYDSSNGIKV
+163 YYDSSNVIKV

-181 GLLSLNVLK
+181 GLLSLNVLQ

-196 YLKGEEQDGSSTS
+196 YLKGKEQDGSSTS
-209 GSGDDFQLLNLNLL
+209 GSGDNFKLLNLNLL

-267 NPKKIAASFG
+267 NPKKIAAEKHE
-277 YYKEAETN
+277 YPYAEQERPLHPLSKGDLVN
-285 SGLGNT
+285 ES
-291 NNLIDEY
+291 LIDG
-298 PDNSEQLSMLGH
+298 PVC
-310 HELYVDFNEKIVKDS
+310 EL
-325 EIGFKTGGLK
+325 
-335 TLDIDLT
+335 
-342 GLSLFELTNNDV
+342 
-354 NNKYVWGNE
+354 
-363 KVLSGGIGI
+363 I
-372 SLLGTQDGSM
+372 S
-382 SAIAKED
+382 
-389 CYGVKIKLN
+389 
-398 TGLVGGLLDAIL
+398 
-410 GLLGNTHYYY
+410 GLLGGGLTCRVDFGATIPVGSEVGYYTTGGGLASISLGATKLNAYDTSDNNPQSINTESGIGVSALAGGAREFSMILTKKDTRRLELDLPSGINLLSAVQVHY

-453 DDGSVSY
+453 DGTVSY
-460 SLDRWPSGATSPS
+460 SLISWPSGATSPS
-473 ISGNR
+473 ISGNHM
-478 ITGMTVNGDYVVQAI
+478 TGMTVNGDYAVKAV
-493 YKRGEETSW
+493 YTREEKETSW

-509 DKKEAEAGCNTMMI
+509 NKKEAVAGCNTMMI
-523 NTSANQGQ
+523 NTSENQGQ

-552 RQNLVDDDYTNYA
+552 RQNLVDGDYTNYA

-590 QGGGKTRVGFVMQ
+590 QGGKTRVGFVMQ

-617 FIRLYNDGKE
+617 FIRLYKDGEE

-637 AVGVGLVGN
+637 AIGVGLVGN

-651 RFYVETDQTFD
+651 RFYVETDKTFD

-720 SSSAASVGSTMNNLS
+720 SSSVASVGATMNNLS

-760 AVKFNSIRGGQPVGA
+760 AVKFNSIRGGQPLGA

-799 GQAVASESTSGGLA
+799 GQAVASESTSSGLA

-824 YMEVTPLQDYDEV
+824 YMEVTPLQDYNEV

-870 AEEPDDQG
+870 AEELEVQG
-878 GTDGITYKSI
+878 EIDIVYRGI
-888 TEHVCVDETNDLGKV
+888 TEHVCVDETTYLGNV
-903 RISVDAQDDKVGTKL
+903 RISVDAKPELLGTEL

-925 NGNGQKIEQEAEL
+925 NGNGQKIEQEAAL
-938 QQDDKGYFFEL
+938 QQDNNGYFFEL

-974 KTTWKRNAADT
+974 KTTWKRNASDT
-985 DWNNWSNWTDGSP
+985 DWNNWNNWTDGSP

-1006 PTGATRYP
+1006 PAGATRYP
-1014 NLKAWGSVD
+1014 NLNAWGSVD

-1122 DLNGTVA
+1122 DPNGTVA
-1129 ATADWSRT
+1129 ATVDWSRT
-1137 FNAVAQLYEQ
+1137 FNAVAQPYEQ

-1152 MMVGNE
+1152 MMVGN
-1158 GDGTSYRLRFPKA
+1158 DWGTSYRLRFPKA
-1171 YTEYNYYTLSGGW
+1171 YTEYYYYTLSGGR
-1184 VKEETLPEGARNMNG
+1184 VKKETLPKGARNMNG

-1225 QGATYFVAGNPFM
+1225 QRATYFVAGNPFM

-1246 LTENKQSVQAIRII
+1246 LTENNRSVQAIHII
-1260 DSENVFGEEEGL
+1260 DSESVFGEEEGL

-1277 SENGNLS
+1277 GENGDLS
-1284 FDVAGEQSNT
+1284 FEGYGEQSNT

-1301 YVEASGDN
+1301 YVEVSRDY
-1309 ASDNVDIT
+1309 ASDNVNIT
-1317 YTSNMFVQ
+1317 YTSDMFVQ
-1325 PFASTATR
+1325 PSASTATR
-1333 SSRSASVPAA
+1333 SSRSASVPTA

-1376 VITLIDENFM
+1376 IVSLIDEDFM
-1386 PKVKVYTVAG
+1386 PKVKVYTVAD

-1403 KIKNAARVDL
+1403 KMSNATRVDL

-1420 SQQTKFTLNYGSN
+1420 SQQTEFTLDYGSN
-1433 WKGWTLVDKQTGNR
+1433 WKGWTLVDKQTGKR

-1460 AMKSNNGRFYLVK
+1460 AMKSNDGRFYLVK

>member
-1 MRVFFQTSRQR
+1 MSVFFQTSRQR

-18 RIARKKW
+18 RIAGKKW
-25 SASVPLLL
+25 SASVPLFL

-47 DLLPSVQSVEHNG
+47 DLLPSVQSFEQGG
-60 TRTEDNAN
+60 TRAEAAS
-68 TSGLTI
+68 TSGL
-74 SGDIKKFYD
+74 DVVQD
-83 DKNNLLYSGYT
+83 AT
-94 YAPSRRVPLVGE
+94 YGATYKPNCRVPLVGE

-135 LDNSVKLT
+135 LDNFVSLK
-143 GLAEVNT
+143 GLAEVNA

-163 YYDSSNGIKV
+163 YYDSSNVIKV

-181 GLLSLNVLK
+181 GLLSLDVLK

-196 YLKGEEQDGSSTS
+196 YLKGEEQDGSSTL
-209 GSGDDFQLLNLNLL
+209 GSGENFQLLNLNLL

-237 KPFDEVRIGCASID
+237 KPFDEVRIGCASIS
-251 VDVLSGL
+251 VEVLSGL

-267 NPKKIAASFG
+267 NPKKIAAE
-277 YYKEAETN
+277 KH
-285 SGLGNT
+285 
-291 NNLIDEY
+291 EY
-298 PDNSEQLSMLGH
+298 PYAEQERPLHPLSKGDLVNESLTDGPVC
-310 HELYVDFNEKIVKDS
+310 EL
-325 EIGFKTGGLK
+325 
-335 TLDIDLT
+335 
-342 GLSLFELTNNDV
+342 
-354 NNKYVWGNE
+354 
-363 KVLSGGIGI
+363 I
-372 SLLGTQDGSM
+372 S
-382 SAIAKED
+382 
-389 CYGVKIKLN
+389 
-398 TGLVGGLLDAIL
+398 
-410 GLLGNTHYYY
+410 GLLGGLTCRVDFGATIPVGSEVGYYTKGGGLASISLGATKLNAYDTGDNNPQSINTESGIGVSALAGGAREFSMILTKKDTRRLELDLPSGINLLSAVQVHY

-453 DDGSVSY
+453 EGTVIY
-460 SLDRWPSGATSPS
+460 SLISWPSGATSPS
-473 ISGNR
+473 ISGNHM
-478 ITGMTVNGDYVVQAI
+478 TGMTVNGDYVVKAV
-493 YKRGEETSW
+493 YTREEKETSW

-509 DKKEAEAGCNTMMI
+509 NKKEAVAGCNTMMI
-523 NTSANQGQ
+523 NTSGNEGQ

-552 RQNLVDDDYTNYA
+552 RQNLVDGDYTNYA

-590 QGGGKTRVGFVMQ
+590 QGGKTRVGFVMQ

-617 FIRLYNDGKE
+617 FIRLYKDGEE

-637 AVGVGLVGN
+637 AIGVGLVGN

-651 RFYVETDQTFD
+651 RFYVETDKTFD

-688 VTCEEYA
+688 TTCEEYA

-720 SSSAASVGSTMNNLS
+720 SSSAASVGATMNNLS

-760 AVKFNSIRGGQPVGA
+760 AVKFNSIRGGQPLGA

-878 GTDGITYKSI
+878 ETDITYRSI
-888 TEHVCVDETNDLGKV
+888 TEHVCVDETTYLGNV
-903 RISVDAQDDKVGTKL
+903 RISVDAKSELLGTEL

-925 NGNGQKIEQEAEL
+925 NGNEQKIEQKAEL

-974 KTTWKRNAADT
+974 KTTWKRNASDT

-1006 PTGATRYP
+1006 PAGATRYP
-1014 NLKAWGSVD
+1014 NLNAWGSVD

-1066 ISTPLHGMVTGDM
+1066 ISTPLHGMITGDM

-1101 HNPVVRQKMY
+1101 HNPIVRQKMY

-1122 DLNGTVA
+1122 DSNGTVV

-1137 FNAVAQLYEQ
+1137 FNAVAQPYEQ

-1152 MMVGNE
+1152 MMVGN
-1158 GDGTSYRLRFPKA
+1158 DWGTSYRLRFPKA

-1184 VKEETLPEGARNMNG
+1184 VKKETLPEGARNMNG
-1199 KFAYEESGFKPEN
+1199 KFAYEVIGFNPEN
-1212 AGRSFT
+1212 AGSSFT
-1218 FKLRNEE
+1218 FELRNEE

-1260 DSENVFGEEEGL
+1260 DSENIFGGEEGL

-1277 SENGNLS
+1277 GENGDLS

-1301 YVEASGDN
+1301 YVEVSGDY
-1309 ASDNVDIT
+1309 ASDNVNIT

-1325 PFASTATR
+1325 PSASTATR
-1333 SSRSASVPAA
+1333 SSRSASVPTA

-1357 SCSLLRSAGAS
+1357 SCSLLHSAGAS

-1376 VITLIDENFM
+1376 IVSLIDEDFM
-1386 PKVKVYTVAG
+1386 PKVKVYTVAD

-1403 KIKNAARVDL
+1403 KMSNATRVGL

-1420 SQQTKFTLNYGSN
+1420 SQQTEFTLDYGSN
-1433 WKGWTLVDKQTGNR
+1433 WKGWTLVDKQTGKR

-1460 AMKSNNGRFYLVK
+1460 AMKSNDGRFYLVK

>member
-1 MRVFFQTSRQR
+1 MSVFFQTSRQR

-18 RIARKKW
+18 RIAGKKW
-25 SASVPLLL
+25 SASVPLFL

-47 DLLPSVQSVEHNG
+47 DLLPSVQSFEQGG
-60 TRTEDNAN
+60 TRAEAAS
-68 TSGLTI
+68 TSGLDVVQDAT
-74 SGDIKKFYD
+74 GA
-83 DKNNLLYSGYT
+83 T
-94 YAPSRRVPLVGE
+94 YKPNCRVPLVGE

-135 LDNSVKLT
+135 LDNSVSLK
-143 GLAEVNT
+143 GLAEVNA

-173 GFLYKDPG
+173 GFLYKAPG
-181 GLLSLNVLK
+181 GLLSLNVLQ

-196 YLKGEEQDGSSTS
+196 YLKGKEQDGSSTS
-209 GSGDDFQLLNLNLL
+209 GSGDKFQLLNLNLL

-267 NPKKIAASFG
+267 NPKKIAAE
-277 YYKEAETN
+277 KH
-285 SGLGNT
+285 
-291 NNLIDEY
+291 EY
-298 PDNSEQLSMLGH
+298 PYAEQERPRH
-310 HELYVDFNEKIVKDS
+310 HLLKGDLVNESLTDGPVCELVS
-325 EIGFKTGGLK
+325 
-335 TLDIDLT
+335 
-342 GLSLFELTNNDV
+342 
-354 NNKYVWGNE
+354 
-363 KVLSGGIGI
+363 
-372 SLLGTQDGSM
+372 
-382 SAIAKED
+382 
-389 CYGVKIKLN
+389 
-398 TGLVGGLLDAIL
+398 
-410 GLLGNTHYYY
+410 GLLGGGLTCRVDFGATIPVGSEVGYYTTGGGLASISLGATKLNAYDTSDNNPQSINAESGIGVSALAGGAREFSMILTKKDTRRLELDLPSGINLLSAVQVHY

-453 DDGSVSY
+453 EGTVIY
-460 SLDRWPSGATSPS
+460 SLISWPSGATSPS
-473 ISGNR
+473 ISGNHM
-478 ITGMTVNGDYVVQAI
+478 TGMTVNGDYVVKAV
-493 YKRGEETSW
+493 YTRGEETSW

-509 DKKEAEAGCNTMMI
+509 NKKEAVAGCNTMMI
-523 NTSANQGQ
+523 NTSGNEGQ

-552 RQNLVDDDYTNYA
+552 RQNLVDGDYTNYA

-590 QGGGKTRVGFVMQ
+590 QGGKTRVGFVMQ

-617 FIRLYNDGKE
+617 FIRLYKDGKE

-651 RFYVETDQTFD
+651 RFYVETDKTFD

-688 VTCEEYA
+688 TTCEEYA

-720 SSSAASVGSTMNNLS
+720 FSSAASVGATMNNLS

-746 SIVAGVS
+746 SIVTGVS

-784 NASVLQNVTIAAYNG
+784 NASVLQNVAIAAYNG

-837 RISFPSLADALETV
+837 RISFPSLADALKTI

-870 AEEPDDQG
+870 AEELEVQG
-878 GTDGITYKSI
+878 EIDIVYKSI
-888 TEHVCVDETNDLGKV
+888 TEHVCVDETTYLGNV
-903 RISVDAQDDKVGTKL
+903 RIFVDAQDDKVGTKL

-938 QQDDKGYFFEL
+938 RQDDKGYFFEL

-974 KTTWKRNAADT
+974 KTTWKRNASDT

-1006 PTGATRYP
+1006 PAGATRYP
-1014 NLKAWGSVD
+1014 DLNAWGSVD

-1101 HNPVVRQKMY
+1101 HNPIVRQKMY

-1122 DLNGTVA
+1122 NGTVV

-1137 FNAVAQLYEQ
+1137 FNAVAQPYEQ

-1152 MMVGNE
+1152 MMVGN
-1158 GDGTSYRLRFPKA
+1158 DWGTSYRLRFPKA

-1184 VKEETLPEGARNMNG
+1184 VKKETLPEGARNMNG
-1199 KFAYEESGFKPEN
+1199 KFAYEVIGFNPEN
-1212 AGRSFT
+1212 AGSSFT
-1218 FKLRNEE
+1218 FELRNEE

-1260 DSENVFGEEEGL
+1260 DSENIFGGEEGL

-1277 SENGNLS
+1277 GENGDLS

-1301 YVEASGDN
+1301 YVEVSGDY
-1309 ASDNVDIT
+1309 ASDNVNIT

-1325 PFASTATR
+1325 PSASTATR
-1333 SSRSASVPAA
+1333 SSRSASVPTA

-1357 SCSLLRSAGAS
+1357 SCSLLHSAGAS

-1376 VITLIDENFM
+1376 IVSLIDEDFM
-1386 PKVKVYTVAG
+1386 PKVKVYTVAD

-1403 KIKNAARVDL
+1403 KMSNATRVGL

-1420 SQQTKFTLNYGSN
+1420 SQQTEFTLDYGSN
-1433 WKGWTLVDKQTGNR
+1433 WKGWTLVDKQTGKR

-1460 AMKSNNGRFYLVK
+1460 AMKSNDGRFYLVK

>member
-1 MRVFFQTSRQR
+1 MSVFFQTSRQR

-18 RIARKKW
+18 RIAGKKW
-25 SASVPLLL
+25 SASVPLFL

-47 DLLPSVQSVEHNG
+47 DLLPSVQSFEQGG
-60 TRTEDNAN
+60 TRAEAAS
-68 TSGLTI
+68 TSGLDVVQDAT
-74 SGDIKKFYD
+74 GA
-83 DKNNLLYSGYT
+83 T
-94 YAPSRRVPLVGE
+94 YKPNCRVPLVGE

-135 LDNSVKLT
+135 LDNSVSLK
-143 GLAEVNT
+143 GLAEVNA

-173 GFLYKDPG
+173 GFLYKAPG
-181 GLLSLNVLK
+181 GLLSLNVLQ

-196 YLKGEEQDGSSTS
+196 YLKGKEQDGSSTS
-209 GSGDDFQLLNLNLL
+209 GSGDKFQLLNLNLL

-237 KPFDEVRIGCASID
+237 KPFDEVRIGCASIS

-267 NPKKIAASFG
+267 NPKKIAA
-277 YYKEAETN
+277 ETYA
-285 SGLGNT
+285 
-291 NNLIDEY
+291 Y
-298 PDNSEQLSMLGH
+298 PTAKQ
-310 HELYVDFNEKIVKDS
+310 EKPAH
-325 EIGFKTGGLK
+325 
-335 TLDIDLT
+335 
-342 GLSLFELTNNDV
+342 
-354 NNKYVWGNE
+354 
-363 KVLSGGIGI
+363 
-372 SLLGTQDGSM
+372 LGTGDLVNKNLNDGPVC
-382 SAIAKED
+382 E
-389 CYGVKIKLN
+389 
-398 TGLVGGLLDAIL
+398 LVS
-410 GLLGNTHYYY
+410 GLLGGLTCRVDFGATIPVDSEVGYYTTGGGLASISLGATKLNAYDTSDNNPQSINTESGIGVSALAGGAREFSMILTKKDTRRLELDLPSGINLLSAVRVHY

-453 DDGSVSY
+453 DGTVSY
-460 SLDRWPSGATSPS
+460 SLFSSPDGATSS

-478 ITGMTVNGDYVVQAI
+478 ITGMTVNGDYVVKAV
-493 YKRGEETSW
+493 YTREEKETSW

-509 DKKEAEAGCNTMMI
+509 NKKEAEAGCNTMMI
-523 NTSANQGQ
+523 NTSGSEGQ

-552 RQNLVDDDYTNYA
+552 RQNLVDGDYTNYA

-590 QGGGKTRVGFVMQ
+590 QGGKTRVGFVMQ

-617 FIRLYNDGKE
+617 FIRLYKDGEE

-637 AVGVGLVGN
+637 AIGVGLVGN

-688 VTCEEYA
+688 TTCEEYA

-720 SSSAASVGSTMNNLS
+720 SSSAASVGATMNNLS

-784 NASVLQNVTIAAYNG
+784 NASVLQNVAIAAYNG

-878 GTDGITYKSI
+878 ETDIAYKSI
-888 TEHVCVDETNDLGKV
+888 TEHVCVDETTYLGNV
-903 RISVDAQDDKVGTKL
+903 RIFVDAQDDKVGTKL

-938 QQDDKGYFFEL
+938 RQDDKGYFFEL

-974 KTTWKRNAADT
+974 KTTWKRNASDT

-1006 PTGATRYP
+1006 PAGATRYP
-1014 NLKAWGSVD
+1014 DLNAWGSVD

-1089 TPLNGATYREVR
+1089 TPLNGAAYREVR

-1122 DLNGTVA
+1122 DPNGTVV

-1137 FNAVAQLYEQ
+1137 FNAVAQPYEQ

-1152 MMVGNE
+1152 MMVGN
-1158 GDGTSYRLRFPKA
+1158 DWGTSYRLRFPKA

-1184 VKEETLPEGARNMNG
+1184 VKKETLPEGARNMNG
-1199 KFAYEESGFKPEN
+1199 KFAYEVIGFNPEN
-1212 AGRSFT
+1212 AGSSFT
-1218 FKLRNEE
+1218 FELRNEE
-1225 QGATYFVAGNPFM
+1225 QGATCFVAGNPFM

-1260 DSENVFGEEEGL
+1260 DSENIFGGKEGL

-1277 SENGNLS
+1277 GENGDLS

-1301 YVEASGDN
+1301 YVEVSGDY
-1309 ASDNVDIT
+1309 ASDNVNIT

-1325 PFASTATR
+1325 PSASTATR
-1333 SSRSASVPAA
+1333 SSRSASVPTA

-1376 VITLIDENFM
+1376 IVSLIDEDFM
-1386 PKVKVYTVAG
+1386 PKVKVYTVAD

-1403 KIKNAARVDL
+1403 KMSNATRVGL

-1420 SQQTKFTLNYGSN
+1420 SQQTEFTLDYGSN
-1433 WKGWTLVDKQTGNR
+1433 WKGWTLVDKQTGKR

-1460 AMKSNNGRFYLVK
+1460 AMKSNDGRFYLVK

>member
-1 MRVFFQTSRQR
+1 MSVFFQTSRQR

-18 RIARKKW
+18 RIAGKKW
-25 SASVPLLL
+25 SASVPLFL

-47 DLLPSVQSVEHNG
+47 DLLPSVQSFEQGG
-60 TRTEDNAN
+60 TRAEAAS
-68 TSGLTI
+68 TSGLDVVQDAT
-74 SGDIKKFYD
+74 GA
-83 DKNNLLYSGYT
+83 T
-94 YAPSRRVPLVGE
+94 YKPNCRVPLVGE

-135 LDNSVKLT
+135 LDNSVSLK
-143 GLAEVNT
+143 GLAEVNA

-173 GFLYKDPG
+173 GFLYKAPG
-181 GLLSLNVLK
+181 GLLSLNVLQ

-196 YLKGEEQDGSSTS
+196 YLKGKEQDGSSTS
-209 GSGDDFQLLNLNLL
+209 GSGDKFQLLNLNLL

-237 KPFDEVRIGCASID
+237 KPFDEVRIGCASIS
-251 VDVLSGL
+251 VEVLSGL

-267 NPKKIAASFG
+267 NPKKIAA
-277 YYKEAETN
+277 KEH
-285 SGLGNT
+285 
-291 NNLIDEY
+291 EY
-298 PDNSEQLSMLGH
+298 PDAKQERPS
-310 HELYVDFNEKIVKDS
+310 
-325 EIGFKTGGLK
+325 
-335 TLDIDLT
+335 
-342 GLSLFELTNNDV
+342 TNITD
-354 NNKYVWGNE
+354 
-363 KVLSGGIGI
+363 
-372 SLLGTQDGSM
+372 LLGRNLVDSDISNGPTCELLS
-382 SAIAKED
+382 
-389 CYGVKIKLN
+389 
-398 TGLVGGLLDAIL
+398 GLVGGGLTCRVDFGATIPVGSEVGYYTTGGGLASISLGATKLNAYDTGDNNPQSINTESGIGVSALVGGAREFSMILTKKDTRRLELDLPSGINLLSAVKV
-410 GLLGNTHYYY
+410 HY

-453 DDGSVSY
+453 EGTVIY
-460 SLDRWPSGATSPS
+460 SLISWPSGATSPS
-473 ISGNR
+473 ISGNHM
-478 ITGMTVNGDYVVQAI
+478 TGMTVNGDYVVKAV
-493 YKRGEETSW
+493 YTREEKETSW

-509 DKKEAEAGCNTMMI
+509 NKKEAVAGCNTMMI
-523 NTSANQGQ
+523 NTSGNEGQ

-552 RQNLVDDDYTNYA
+552 RQNLVDGDYTNYA

-590 QGGGKTRVGFVMQ
+590 QGGKTRVGFVMQ

-617 FIRLYNDGKE
+617 FIRLYKDGEE

-651 RFYVETDQTFD
+651 RFYVETDRTFD

-720 SSSAASVGSTMNNLS
+720 SSSVASVGATMNNLS

-760 AVKFNSIRGGQPVGA
+760 AVKFNSIRGGQPLGA

-824 YMEVTPLQDYDEV
+824 YMEVTPLQGYDEV

-878 GTDGITYKSI
+878 ETDIAYKSI
-888 TEHVCVDETNDLGKV
+888 TEHVCVDETTYLGNV
-903 RISVDAQDDKVGTKL
+903 RIFVDAQDDKVGTKL

-938 QQDDKGYFFEL
+938 RQDDKGYFFEL

-974 KTTWKRNAADT
+974 KTTWKRNASDT

-1006 PTGATRYP
+1006 PAGATRYP
-1014 NLKAWGSVD
+1014 DLNAWGSVD

-1101 HNPVVRQKMY
+1101 HNPIVRQKMY

-1122 DLNGTVA
+1122 NGTVV

-1137 FNAVAQLYEQ
+1137 FNAVAQPYEQ

-1152 MMVGNE
+1152 MMVGN
-1158 GDGTSYRLRFPKA
+1158 DWGTSYRLRFPKA

-1184 VKEETLPEGARNMNG
+1184 VKKETLPEGARNMNG

-1218 FKLRNEE
+1218 FELRNEE

-1260 DSENVFGEEEGL
+1260 DSESVFGEEEGL

-1277 SENGNLS
+1277 GKNGDLS

-1301 YVEASGDN
+1301 YVEALEGYT
-1309 ASDNVDIT
+1309 SDNVNIT
-1317 YTSNMFVQ
+1317 YTSDMFVQ
-1325 PFASTATR
+1325 PSASTATR
-1333 SSRSASVPAA
+1333 SSRSASVPTA

-1357 SCSLLRSAGAS
+1357 SCSLIRSAGAS

-1376 VITLIDENFM
+1376 IVSLIDEDFM
-1386 PKVKVYTVAG
+1386 PKVKVYTVAD

-1403 KIKNAARVDL
+1403 KMSNATRVDL

-1420 SQQTKFTLNYGSN
+1420 SQQTEFTLDYGSN
-1433 WKGWTLVDKQTGNR
+1433 WKGWTLVDKQTGKR

-1460 AMKSNNGRFYLVK
+1460 AMKSNDGRFYLVK

>member
-1 MRVFFQTSRQR
+1 MSVFFQTSRQR

-18 RIARKKW
+18 RIAGKKW
-25 SASVPLLL
+25 SASVPLFL

-47 DLLPSVQSVEHNG
+47 DLLPSVQSFEQGG
-60 TRTEDNAN
+60 TRAEAAS
-68 TSGLTI
+68 TSGLDVVQ
-74 SGDIKKFYD
+74 GA
-83 DKNNLLYSGYT
+83 T
-94 YAPSRRVPLVGE
+94 YGATYKPNCRVPLVGE

-135 LDNSVKLT
+135 LDNSVSLK
-143 GLAEVNT
+143 GLAEVNA

-173 GFLYKDPG
+173 GFLYKAPG
-181 GLLSLNVLK
+181 GLLSLNVLQ

-209 GSGDDFQLLNLNLL
+209 GSGDNFKLLNLNLL
-223 NVSGGLSEISFTTT
+223 NVSRGLSEISFTTT

-251 VDVLSGL
+251 VEVLSGL

-267 NPKKIAASFG
+267 NPKKIAAETYAYPTAKQEKPAHWGTGDLVNKNLNDGPVCELVSGLLGGGLTCRVDFGATIPVGSEVG
-277 YYKEAETN
+277 YYT
-285 SGLGNT
+285 
-291 NNLIDEY
+291 
-298 PDNSEQLSMLGH
+298 
-310 HELYVDFNEKIVKDS
+310 
-325 EIGFKTGGLK
+325 TGGGLASISLGATK
-335 TLDIDLT
+335 LNAYDT
-342 GLSLFELTNNDV
+342 GDNNPQSI
-354 NNKYVWGNE
+354 NTE
-363 KVLSGGIGI
+363 SGIGV
-372 SLLGTQDGSM
+372 
-382 SAIAKED
+382 SA
-389 CYGVKIKLN
+389 
-398 TGLVGGLLDAIL
+398 LVGGAREFSMILTKKDTRRLELDLPSGINLLSAVKV
-410 GLLGNTHYYY
+410 HY

-453 DDGSVSY
+453 EGTVIY
-460 SLDRWPSGATSPS
+460 SLISWPSGATSPS
-473 ISGNR
+473 ISGNHM
-478 ITGMTVNGDYVVQAI
+478 TGMTVNGDYVVKAV
-493 YKRGEETSW
+493 YTREEKEISW

-509 DKKEAEAGCNTMMI
+509 NKKEAEAGCNTMMI

-552 RQNLVDDDYTNYA
+552 RQNLVDGDYTNYA

-590 QGGGKTRVGFVMQ
+590 QGGKTRVGFVMQ

-617 FIRLYNDGKE
+617 FIRLYKDGEE

-651 RFYVETDQTFD
+651 RFYVETDKTFD

-688 VTCEEYA
+688 TTCEEYA

-701 MEMIT
+701 MEIIT

-720 SSSAASVGSTMNNLS
+720 SSSVASVGTTMNNLS

-760 AVKFNSIRGGQPVGA
+760 AVKFNSIRGGQPLGA

-824 YMEVTPLQDYDEV
+824 YMEVTPLQGYDEV

-878 GTDGITYKSI
+878 ETDIAYKSI
-888 TEHVCVDETNDLGKV
+888 TEHVCVDETTYLGNV
-903 RISVDAQDDKVGTKL
+903 RIFVDAQDDKVGTKL

-938 QQDDKGYFFEL
+938 RQDDKGYFFEL

-974 KTTWKRNAADT
+974 KTTWKRNASDT

-1006 PTGATRYP
+1006 PAGATRYP
-1014 NLKAWGSVD
+1014 DLNAWGSVD

-1101 HNPVVRQKMY
+1101 HNPIVRQKMY

-1122 DLNGTVA
+1122 NGTVV

-1137 FNAVAQLYEQ
+1137 FNAVAQPYEQ

-1152 MMVGNE
+1152 MMVGN
-1158 GDGTSYRLRFPKA
+1158 DWGTSYRLRFPKA

-1184 VKEETLPEGARNMNG
+1184 VKKETLPEGARNMNG

-1218 FKLRNEE
+1218 FELRNEE

-1260 DSENVFGEEEGL
+1260 DSESVFGEEEGL

-1277 SENGNLS
+1277 GKNGDLS

-1301 YVEASGDN
+1301 YVEALEGYT
-1309 ASDNVDIT
+1309 SDNVNIT
-1317 YTSNMFVQ
+1317 YTSDMFVQ
-1325 PFASTATR
+1325 PSASTATR
-1333 SSRSASVPAA
+1333 SSRSASVPTA

-1357 SCSLLRSAGAS
+1357 SCSLIRSAGAS

-1376 VITLIDENFM
+1376 IVSLIDEDFM
-1386 PKVKVYTVAG
+1386 PKVKVYTVAD

-1403 KIKNAARVDL
+1403 KMSNATRVDL

-1420 SQQTKFTLNYGSN
+1420 SQQTEFTLDYGSN
-1433 WKGWTLVDKQTGNR
+1433 WKGWTLVDKQTGKR

-1460 AMKSNNGRFYLVK
+1460 AMKSNDGRFYLVK

>member
-1 MRVFFQTSRQR
+1 MSVFFQTSRQR

-18 RIARKKW
+18 RIAGKKW

-60 TRTEDNAN
+60 TRNETES
-68 TSGLTI
+68 TSGLDVVQDEI
-74 SGDIKKFYD
+74 YGA
-83 DKNNLLYSGYT
+83 T
-94 YAPSRRVPLVGE
+94 YKPNCRVPLVGE

-135 LDNSVKLT
+135 LDNSVSLK

-181 GLLSLNVLK
+181 GLLSLNVLQ

-196 YLKGEEQDGSSTS
+196 YLKGKEQDGSSTS
-209 GSGDDFQLLNLNLL
+209 GSGDKFQLLNLNLL

-237 KPFDEVRIGCASID
+237 KPFDEVRIGCASIS
-251 VDVLSGL
+251 VEVLSGL

-267 NPKKIAASFG
+267 NPKKIAAETYAYPTAKQEKPAHWGTGDLVNKNLNDGPVCELVSGLLGGGLTCRVDFGATIPVGSEVG
-277 YYKEAETN
+277 YYT
-285 SGLGNT
+285 
-291 NNLIDEY
+291 
-298 PDNSEQLSMLGH
+298 
-310 HELYVDFNEKIVKDS
+310 
-325 EIGFKTGGLK
+325 TGGGLASISLGATK
-335 TLDIDLT
+335 LNAYDT
-342 GLSLFELTNNDV
+342 GDNNPQSI
-354 NNKYVWGNE
+354 NTE
-363 KVLSGGIGI
+363 SGIGV
-372 SLLGTQDGSM
+372 
-382 SAIAKED
+382 SA
-389 CYGVKIKLN
+389 
-398 TGLVGGLLDAIL
+398 LVGGAREFSMILTKKDTRRLELDLPSGINLLSAVKV
-410 GLLGNTHYYY
+410 HY

-453 DDGSVSY
+453 EGTVIY
-460 SLDRWPSGATSPS
+460 SLISWPSGATSPS
-473 ISGNR
+473 ISGNHM
-478 ITGMTVNGDYVVQAI
+478 TGMTVNGDYVVKAV
-493 YKRGEETSW
+493 YTREEKEISW

-509 DKKEAEAGCNTMMI
+509 NKKEAEAGCNTMMI

-552 RQNLVDDDYTNYA
+552 RQNLVDGDYTNYA

-590 QGGGKTRVGFVMQ
+590 QGGKTRVGFVMQ

-617 FIRLYNDGKE
+617 FIRLYKDGEE

-651 RFYVETDQTFD
+651 RFYVETDKTFD

-688 VTCEEYA
+688 TTCEEYA

-701 MEMIT
+701 MEIIT

-720 SSSAASVGSTMNNLS
+720 SSSVASVGTTMNNLS

-760 AVKFNSIRGGQPVGA
+760 AVKFNSIRGGQPLGA

-824 YMEVTPLQDYDEV
+824 YMEVTPLQGYDEV

-878 GTDGITYKSI
+878 ETDIAYKSI
-888 TEHVCVDETNDLGKV
+888 TEHVCVDETTYLGNV
-903 RISVDAQDDKVGTKL
+903 RIFVDAQDDKVGTKL

-938 QQDDKGYFFEL
+938 RQDDKGYFFEL

-974 KTTWKRNAADT
+974 KTTWKRNASDT

-1006 PTGATRYP
+1006 PAGATRYP
-1014 NLKAWGSVD
+1014 DLNAWGSVD

-1066 ISTPLHGMVTGDM
+1066 ISTPLHGMITGDM

-1101 HNPVVRQKMY
+1101 HNPIVRQKMY

-1122 DLNGTVA
+1122 DSNGTVV

-1137 FNAVAQLYEQ
+1137 FNAVAQPYEQ

-1152 MMVGNE
+1152 MMVGN
-1158 GDGTSYRLRFPKA
+1158 DWGTSYRLRFPKA
-1171 YTEYNYYTLSGGW
+1171 YTEYNYYTLSGRW
-1184 VKEETLPEGARNMNG
+1184 VKKETLPEGARNMNG

-1218 FKLRNEE
+1218 FELRNEE

-1260 DSENVFGEEEGL
+1260 DSESVFGEEEGL

-1277 SENGNLS
+1277 GKNGDLS

-1301 YVEASGDN
+1301 YVEALEGYT
-1309 ASDNVDIT
+1309 SDNVNIT
-1317 YTSNMFVQ
+1317 YTSDMFVQ
-1325 PFASTATR
+1325 PSASTATR
-1333 SSRSASVPAA
+1333 SSRSASVPTA

-1357 SCSLLRSAGAS
+1357 SCSLIRSAGAS

-1376 VITLIDENFM
+1376 IVSLIDEDFM
-1386 PKVKVYTVAG
+1386 PKVKVYTVAD

-1403 KIKNAARVDL
+1403 KMSNATRVDL

-1420 SQQTKFTLNYGSN
+1420 SQQTEFTLDYGSN
-1433 WKGWTLVDKQTGNR
+1433 WKGWTLVDKQTGKR

-1460 AMKSNNGRFYLVK
+1460 AMKSNDGRFYLVK

>member
-1 MRVFFQTSRQR
+1 MSVFFQTSRQR

-18 RIARKKW
+18 RIAGKKW
-25 SASVPLLL
+25 SASVPLFL

-47 DLLPSVQSVEHNG
+47 DLLPSVQSFEQGG
-60 TRTEDNAN
+60 TRAEAAS
-68 TSGLTI
+68 TSGL
-74 SGDIKKFYD
+74 DVVQD
-83 DKNNLLYSGYT
+83 AT
-94 YAPSRRVPLVGE
+94 YGATYKPNCRVPLVGE

-135 LDNSVKLT
+135 LDNFVSLK
-143 GLAEVNT
+143 GLAEVNA

-163 YYDSSNGIKV
+163 YYDSSNVIKV
-173 GFLYKDPG
+173 GFLYKDPD
-181 GLLSLNVLK
+181 GLLSLDVLK

-209 GSGDDFQLLNLNLL
+209 GSGENFQLLNLNLL
-223 NVSGGLSEISFTTT
+223 NVSGGLSEISFTTK

-267 NPKKIAASFG
+267 NPKKIAA
-277 YYKEAETN
+277 KEH
-285 SGLGNT
+285 
-291 NNLIDEY
+291 EY
-298 PDNSEQLSMLGH
+298 PDAKQERPS
-310 HELYVDFNEKIVKDS
+310 
-325 EIGFKTGGLK
+325 
-335 TLDIDLT
+335 
-342 GLSLFELTNNDV
+342 TNITD
-354 NNKYVWGNE
+354 
-363 KVLSGGIGI
+363 
-372 SLLGTQDGSM
+372 LLGRNLVDSDISNGPTCELLS
-382 SAIAKED
+382 
-389 CYGVKIKLN
+389 
-398 TGLVGGLLDAIL
+398 GLVGGGLTCRVDFGATIPVGSEVGYYTKGGGLASISLGATKLNAYDTGDNNPQSINTEGGIGVSALVGGAREFSMILTKKDTRRLELDLPSGINLLSAVQV
-410 GLLGNTHYYY
+410 HY

-453 DDGSVSY
+453 EGTVIY
-460 SLDRWPSGATSPS
+460 SLISSPNGVTSPE
-473 ISGNR
+473 ISGNH
-478 ITGMTVNGDYVVQAI
+478 ITGMTVNGDYVVKAV
-493 YKRGEETSW
+493 YTREEKEISW

-509 DKKEAEAGCNTMMI
+509 NKKEAEAGCNTMMI
-523 NTSANQGQ
+523 NTSGNEGQ

-552 RQNLVDDDYTNYA
+552 RQNLVDGDYTNYA

-577 SLAGVHSSQDIAP
+577 SLAGVHSSQDIAL

-617 FIRLYNDGKE
+617 FIRLYKDGKE

-651 RFYVETDQTFD
+651 RFYVETDRTFD

-720 SSSAASVGSTMNNLS
+720 SSSVASVGATTNNLS

-753 LISRSTV
+753 LISRPTV
-760 AVKFNSIRGGQPVGA
+760 AVKFNSIRGGQPLGA

-799 GQAVASESTSGGLA
+799 GQAVASESTSSGLA

-824 YMEVTPLQDYDEV
+824 YMEVTPLQDYNEV

-870 AEEPDDQG
+870 AEELEVQG
-878 GTDGITYKSI
+878 EIDIVYRDI
-888 TEHVCVDETNDLGKV
+888 TEHVCVDKTTYLGNV
-903 RISVDAQDDKVGTKL
+903 RISVDAKPELLGTEL

-925 NGNGQKIEQEAEL
+925 NGNGQKIEQEAAL
-938 QQDDKGYFFEL
+938 QQDNNGYFFEL

-974 KTTWKRNAADT
+974 KTTWKRNALDT
-985 DWNNWSNWTDGSP
+985 DWNNWNNWTDGSP

-1006 PTGATRYP
+1006 PAGATRYP
-1014 NLKAWGSVD
+1014 NLNAWGSVD

-1089 TPLNGATYREVR
+1089 TPLIGATYREVR

-1122 DLNGTVA
+1122 DPNGTVV

-1137 FNAVAQLYEQ
+1137 FNAVAQPYEQ

-1152 MMVGNE
+1152 MMVGN
-1158 GDGTSYRLRFPKA
+1158 DWGTSYRLRFPKA

-1184 VKEETLPEGARNMNG
+1184 VKKETLPEGARNMNG
-1199 KFAYEESGFKPEN
+1199 KFAYEVIGFNPEN
-1212 AGRSFT
+1212 AGSSFT
-1218 FKLRNEE
+1218 FELRNEE
-1225 QGATYFVAGNPFM
+1225 QGATCFVAGNPFM

-1260 DSENVFGEEEGL
+1260 DSENIFGGKEGL

-1277 SENGNLS
+1277 GENGDLS

-1301 YVEASGDN
+1301 YVEVSGDY
-1309 ASDNVDIT
+1309 ASDNVNIT

-1325 PFASTATR
+1325 PSASTATR
-1333 SSRSASVPAA
+1333 SSRSASVPTA

-1376 VITLIDENFM
+1376 IVSLIDEDFM
-1386 PKVKVYTVAG
+1386 PKVKVYTVAD

-1403 KIKNAARVDL
+1403 KMSNATRVGL

-1420 SQQTKFTLNYGSN
+1420 SQQTEFTLDYGSN
-1433 WKGWTLVDKQTGNR
+1433 WKGWTLVDKQTGKR

-1460 AMKSNNGRFYLVK
+1460 AMKSNDGRFYLVK

>member
-1 MRVFFQTSRQR
+1 MSVFFQTSRQR

-18 RIARKKW
+18 RIAGKKW
-25 SASVPLLL
+25 SASVPLFL

-47 DLLPSVQSVEHNG
+47 DLLPSVQSFEQGG
-60 TRTEDNAN
+60 TRAETAS
-68 TSGLTI
+68 TSGL
-74 SGDIKKFYD
+74 DVVQD
-83 DKNNLLYSGYT
+83 AT
-94 YAPSRRVPLVGE
+94 YGATYKPNCRVPLVGE

-135 LDNSVKLT
+135 LDNFVSLK
-143 GLAEVNT
+143 GLAEVNA

-181 GLLSLNVLK
+181 GLLSLNVLQ

-196 YLKGEEQDGSSTS
+196 YLKGKEQDGSSTS
-209 GSGDDFQLLNLNLL
+209 GSGENFQLLNLNLL

-267 NPKKIAASFG
+267 NPKKIAAE
-277 YYKEAETN
+277 KH
-285 SGLGNT
+285 
-291 NNLIDEY
+291 EY
-298 PDNSEQLSMLGH
+298 PYAEQERPLHHLSKGDLVNESLTDGPVC
-310 HELYVDFNEKIVKDS
+310 ELVS
-325 EIGFKTGGLK
+325 
-335 TLDIDLT
+335 
-342 GLSLFELTNNDV
+342 
-354 NNKYVWGNE
+354 
-363 KVLSGGIGI
+363 
-372 SLLGTQDGSM
+372 
-382 SAIAKED
+382 
-389 CYGVKIKLN
+389 
-398 TGLVGGLLDAIL
+398 
-410 GLLGNTHYYY
+410 GLLGGGLTCRVDFGATIPVGSEVGYYTTGGGLASISLGATELNAYDTSDNNPQSINAESGIGVSALAGGAREFSMILTKKDTRRLELDLPSGINLLSAVQVHY

-453 DDGSVSY
+453 EGTVIY
-460 SLDRWPSGATSPS
+460 SLISSPNGVTSPE
-473 ISGNR
+473 ISGNH
-478 ITGMTVNGDYVVQAI
+478 ITGMTVNGDYVVKAV
-493 YKRGEETSW
+493 YTREEKEISW

-509 DKKEAEAGCNTMMI
+509 NKKEAEAGCNTMMI
-523 NTSANQGQ
+523 NTSGNEGQ

-552 RQNLVDDDYTNYA
+552 RQNLVDGDYTNYA

-577 SLAGVHSSQDIAP
+577 SLAGVHSSQDIAL

-617 FIRLYNDGKE
+617 FIRLYKDGKE

-651 RFYVETDQTFD
+651 RFYVETDRTFD

-720 SSSAASVGSTMNNLS
+720 SSSVASVGATTNNLS

-753 LISRSTV
+753 LISRPTV
-760 AVKFNSIRGGQPVGA
+760 AVKFNSIRGGQPLGA

-799 GQAVASESTSGGLA
+799 GQAVASESTSSGLA

-824 YMEVTPLQDYDEV
+824 YMEVTPLQDYNEV

-870 AEEPDDQG
+870 AEELEVQG
-878 GTDGITYKSI
+878 EIDIVYRDI
-888 TEHVCVDETNDLGKV
+888 TEHVCVGKKTYLGNV
-903 RISVDAQDDKVGTKL
+903 RISVDAKPELLGTEL

-925 NGNGQKIEQEAEL
+925 NGNGQKIEQEAAL
-938 QQDDKGYFFEL
+938 QQDNNGYFFEL

-974 KTTWKRNAADT
+974 KTTWKRNALDT
-985 DWNNWSNWTDGSP
+985 DWNNWNNWTDGSP
-998 WGCTNVVI
+998 WGCTKVVI
-1006 PTGATRYP
+1006 PAGATRYP
-1014 NLKAWGSVD
+1014 NLNAWGSVD

-1122 DLNGTVA
+1122 DPNGTVV

-1137 FNAVAQLYEQ
+1137 FNAVAQPYEQ

-1152 MMVGNE
+1152 MMVGN
-1158 GDGTSYRLRFPKA
+1158 DWGTSYRLRFPKA

-1184 VKEETLPEGARNMNG
+1184 VKKETLPEGARNMNG
-1199 KFAYEESGFKPEN
+1199 KFAYEVIGFNPEN
-1212 AGRSFT
+1212 AGSSFT
-1218 FKLRNEE
+1218 FELRNEE
-1225 QGATYFVAGNPFM
+1225 QGATCFVAGNPFM

-1260 DSENVFGEEEGL
+1260 DSENIFGGKEGL

-1277 SENGNLS
+1277 GENGDLS

-1301 YVEASGDN
+1301 YVEVSGDY
-1309 ASDNVDIT
+1309 ASDNVNIT

-1325 PFASTATR
+1325 PSASTATR
-1333 SSRSASVPAA
+1333 SSRSASVPTA

-1376 VITLIDENFM
+1376 IVSLIDEDFM
-1386 PKVKVYTVAG
+1386 PKVKVYTVAD

-1403 KIKNAARVDL
+1403 KMSNATRVGL

-1420 SQQTKFTLNYGSN
+1420 SQQTEFTLDYGSN
-1433 WKGWTLVDKQTGNR
+1433 WKGWTLVDKQTGKR

-1460 AMKSNNGRFYLVK
+1460 AMKSNDGRFYLVK

>member
-1 MRVFFQTSRQR
+1 MSVFFQTSRQR
-12 SFLSAC
+12 SFLSVC
-18 RIARKKW
+18 RIAGKKW
-25 SASVPLLL
+25 SASVPLFL

-47 DLLPSVQSVEHNG
+47 DLLPSVQSFEQGG
-60 TRTEDNAN
+60 TRAETAS
-68 TSGLTI
+68 TSGL
-74 SGDIKKFYD
+74 DVVQD
-83 DKNNLLYSGYT
+83 AT
-94 YAPSRRVPLVGE
+94 YGATYKPNCRVPLVGE

-135 LDNSVKLT
+135 LDNFVSLK
-143 GLAEVNT
+143 GLAEVNA

-181 GLLSLNVLK
+181 GLLSLDVLK

-196 YLKGEEQDGSSTS
+196 YLKGKEQDGSSTS
-209 GSGDDFQLLNLNLL
+209 GSGDNFQLLNLNLL

-267 NPKKIAASFG
+267 NPKKIAAE
-277 YYKEAETN
+277 KH
-285 SGLGNT
+285 
-291 NNLIDEY
+291 EY
-298 PDNSEQLSMLGH
+298 PYAEQERPLHPLSKGDL
-310 HELYVDFNEKIVKDS
+310 VNES
-325 EIGFKTGGLK
+325 
-335 TLDIDLT
+335 LT
-342 GLSLFELTNNDV
+342 
-354 NNKYVWGNE
+354 
-363 KVLSGGIGI
+363 
-372 SLLGTQDGSM
+372 DGPVC
-382 SAIAKED
+382 E
-389 CYGVKIKLN
+389 
-398 TGLVGGLLDAIL
+398 LVGGLLGGGLTCRVDFGATIPVGSEVGYYTTGGGLASISLGATELNAYDTSDNNPQSINAESGIGVSALAGGAREFSMIL
-410 GLLGNTHYYY
+410 TKKDTRRLELDLPSGINLLSAVQVHY

-453 DDGSVSY
+453 EGTVIY
-460 SLDRWPSGATSPS
+460 SLISSPNGVTSPE
-473 ISGNR
+473 ISGNH
-478 ITGMTVNGDYVVQAI
+478 ITGMTVNGDYVVKAV
-493 YKRGEETSW
+493 YTREEKEISW

-509 DKKEAEAGCNTMMI
+509 NKKEAEAGCNTMMI
-523 NTSANQGQ
+523 NTSGNEGQ

-552 RQNLVDDDYTNYA
+552 RQNLVDGDYTNYA

-577 SLAGVHSSQDIAP
+577 SLAGVHSSQDIAL

-617 FIRLYNDGKE
+617 FIRLYKDGKE

-651 RFYVETDQTFD
+651 RFYVETDRTFD

-720 SSSAASVGSTMNNLS
+720 SSSVASVGATTNNLS

-753 LISRSTV
+753 LISRPTV
-760 AVKFNSIRGGQPVGA
+760 AVKFNSIRGGQPLGA
-775 ILRTPGYVL
+775 ILRMPGYVL

-799 GQAVASESTSGGLA
+799 GQAVASESTSSGLA

-824 YMEVTPLQDYDEV
+824 YMEVTPLQDYNEV

-870 AEEPDDQG
+870 AEELEVQG
-878 GTDGITYKSI
+878 EIDIVYRDI
-888 TEHVCVDETNDLGKV
+888 TEHVCVDETTYLGNV
-903 RISVDAQDDKVGTKL
+903 RISVDAKPELLGTEL

-925 NGNGQKIEQEAEL
+925 NGNGQKIEQEAAL
-938 QQDDKGYFFEL
+938 QQDNNGYFFKL

-974 KTTWKRNAADT
+974 KTTWKRNALDT
-985 DWNNWSNWTDGSP
+985 DWNNWNNWTDGSP

-1006 PTGATRYP
+1006 PAGATRYP
-1014 NLKAWGSVD
+1014 NLNAWGSVD

-1089 TPLNGATYREVR
+1089 TPLIGATYREVR

-1122 DLNGTVA
+1122 DPNGTVV

-1137 FNAVAQLYEQ
+1137 FNAVAQPYEQ

-1152 MMVGNE
+1152 MMVGN
-1158 GDGTSYRLRFPKA
+1158 DWGTSYRLRFPKA

-1184 VKEETLPEGARNMNG
+1184 VKKETLPEGARNMNG
-1199 KFAYEESGFKPEN
+1199 KFAYEVIGFNPEN
-1212 AGRSFT
+1212 AGSSFT
-1218 FKLRNEE
+1218 FELRNEE
-1225 QGATYFVAGNPFM
+1225 QGATCFVAGNPFM

-1260 DSENVFGEEEGL
+1260 DSENIFGGKEGL

-1277 SENGNLS
+1277 GENGDLS

-1301 YVEASGDN
+1301 YVEVSGDY
-1309 ASDNVDIT
+1309 ASDNVNIT

-1325 PFASTATR
+1325 PSASTATR
-1333 SSRSASVPAA
+1333 SSRSASVPTA

-1376 VITLIDENFM
+1376 IVSLIDEDFM
-1386 PKVKVYTVAG
+1386 PKVKVYTVAD

-1403 KIKNAARVDL
+1403 KMSNATRVGL

-1420 SQQTKFTLNYGSN
+1420 SQQTEFTLDYGSN
-1433 WKGWTLVDKQTGNR
+1433 WKGWTLVDKQTGKR

-1460 AMKSNNGRFYLVK
+1460 AMKSNDGRFYLVK

>member
-1 MRVFFQTSRQR
+1 MSVFFQTSRQR

-18 RIARKKW
+18 RIAGKKW
-25 SASVPLLL
+25 SASVPLFL

-47 DLLPSVQSVEHNG
+47 DLLPSVQSFEQGG
-60 TRTEDNAN
+60 TRAEAAS
-68 TSGLTI
+68 TSGL
-74 SGDIKKFYD
+74 DVVQD
-83 DKNNLLYSGYT
+83 AT
-94 YAPSRRVPLVGE
+94 YGATYKPNCRVPLVGE

-135 LDNSVKLT
+135 LDNSVSLK
-143 GLAEVNT
+143 GLADVNT

-181 GLLSLNVLK
+181 GLLSLNVLQ

-196 YLKGEEQDGSSTS
+196 YLKGKEQDGSSTS
-209 GSGDDFQLLNLNLL
+209 GSGDNFKLLNLNLL

-267 NPKKIAASFG
+267 NPKKIAA
-277 YYKEAETN
+277 ETYA
-285 SGLGNT
+285 
-291 NNLIDEY
+291 Y
-298 PDNSEQLSMLGH
+298 PTAKQ
-310 HELYVDFNEKIVKDS
+310 EKPAH
-325 EIGFKTGGLK
+325 
-335 TLDIDLT
+335 
-342 GLSLFELTNNDV
+342 
-354 NNKYVWGNE
+354 
-363 KVLSGGIGI
+363 
-372 SLLGTQDGSM
+372 LGTGDLVNKSLTDGPVC
-382 SAIAKED
+382 E
-389 CYGVKIKLN
+389 
-398 TGLVGGLLDAIL
+398 LVS
-410 GLLGNTHYYY
+410 GLLGGLTCRVDFGATIPVGSEVGYYTAGGGLASISLGATKLNAYDTSDNNPQSINTESGIGVSALAGGAREFSMILTKKDTRRLELDLPSGINLLSAVQVHY

-439 DTISTDYYNLPTPS
+439 DTISTDYYDLPTPS
-453 DDGSVSY
+453 EGTVIY
-460 SLDRWPSGATSPS
+460 SLISSPNGVTSPE
-473 ISGNR
+473 ISGNHM
-478 ITGMTVNGDYVVQAI
+478 TGMTVNGDYVVKAI
-493 YKRGEETSW
+493 YTREGETSL

-509 DKKEAEAGCNTMMI
+509 DKKEAVAGCNTMMI
-523 NTSANQGQ
+523 NTSENQGQ

-552 RQNLVDDDYTNYA
+552 RQNLVDGDYTNYA

-590 QGGGKTRVGFVMQ
+590 QGGKTRVGFVMQ

-617 FIRLYNDGKE
+617 FIRLYKDGEE

-651 RFYVETDQTFD
+651 RFYVETDKTFD

-688 VTCEEYA
+688 TTCEEYA

-720 SSSAASVGSTMNNLS
+720 SSSAASVGATMNNLS

-784 NASVLQNVTIAAYNG
+784 NASVLQNVAIAAYNG

-824 YMEVTPLQDYDEV
+824 YMEVTPLQGYDEV

-878 GTDGITYKSI
+878 ETDIAYKSI
-888 TEHVCVDETNDLGKV
+888 TEHVCVDETTYLGNV
-903 RISVDAQDDKVGTKL
+903 RIFVDAQDDKVGTKL

-925 NGNGQKIEQEAEL
+925 NGNGQKIEQEAKL

-974 KTTWKRNAADT
+974 KTTWKRNASDT

-1006 PTGATRYP
+1006 PAGATRYP
-1014 NLKAWGSVD
+1014 NLSAWGSVD

-1089 TPLNGATYREVR
+1089 TPLKEDTYREVR

-1122 DLNGTVA
+1122 NGTVV

-1137 FNAVAQLYEQ
+1137 FNAVAQPYEQ

-1152 MMVGNE
+1152 MMVGN
-1158 GDGTSYRLRFPKA
+1158 DWGTSYRLRFPKA
-1171 YTEYNYYTLSGGW
+1171 YTEYNYYTLSGEC
-1184 VKEETLPEGARNMNG
+1184 VKKETLPVEARNMNG
-1199 KFAYEESGFKPEN
+1199 KFAYEVSGFNPEN
-1212 AGRSFT
+1212 AGNSFP
-1218 FKLRNEE
+1218 FELRNDGK
-1225 QGATYFVAGNPFM
+1225 GATYFVAGNPFM

-1260 DSENVFGEEEGL
+1260 DSESVFGEEEGL

-1277 SENGNLS
+1277 GKNGDLS

-1301 YVEASGDN
+1301 YVEALEGYT
-1309 ASDNVDIT
+1309 SDNVNIT
-1317 YTSNMFVQ
+1317 YTSDMFVQ
-1325 PFASTATR
+1325 PSASTATR
-1333 SSRSASVPAA
+1333 SSRSASVPTA

-1376 VITLIDENFM
+1376 IVSLIDEDFM
-1386 PKVKVYTVAG
+1386 PKVKVYTVAD

-1403 KIKNAARVDL
+1403 KMSNATRVDL

-1420 SQQTKFTLNYGSN
+1420 SQQTEFTLDYGSN
-1433 WKGWTLVDKQTGNR
+1433 WKGWTLVDKQTGKR

-1460 AMKSNNGRFYLVK
+1460 AMKSNDGRFYLVK

>member
-1 MRVFFQTSRQR
+1 MSVFFQTSRQR

-18 RIARKKW
+18 RIAGKKW
-25 SASVPLLL
+25 SASVPLFL

-47 DLLPSVQSVEHNG
+47 DLLPSVQSFEQGG
-60 TRTEDNAN
+60 TRAEAAS
-68 TSGLTI
+68 TSGLDVVQ
-74 SGDIKKFYD
+74 GA
-83 DKNNLLYSGYT
+83 T
-94 YAPSRRVPLVGE
+94 YGATYKPNCRVPLVGE

-135 LDNSVKLT
+135 LDNSVSLK
-143 GLAEVNT
+143 GLAEVNA

-173 GFLYKDPG
+173 GFLYKAPG
-181 GLLSLNVLK
+181 GLLSLNVLQ

-209 GSGDDFQLLNLNLL
+209 GSGDNFKLLNLNLL

-251 VDVLSGL
+251 VEVLSGL

-267 NPKKIAASFG
+267 NPKKIAAETYAYPTAKQEKPAHWGTGDLVNKNLNDGPVCELVSGLLGGGLTCRVDFGATIPVGSEVG
-277 YYKEAETN
+277 YYT
-285 SGLGNT
+285 
-291 NNLIDEY
+291 
-298 PDNSEQLSMLGH
+298 
-310 HELYVDFNEKIVKDS
+310 
-325 EIGFKTGGLK
+325 TGGGLASISLGATK
-335 TLDIDLT
+335 LNAYDT
-342 GLSLFELTNNDV
+342 GDNNPQSI
-354 NNKYVWGNE
+354 NTE
-363 KVLSGGIGI
+363 SGIGV
-372 SLLGTQDGSM
+372 
-382 SAIAKED
+382 SA
-389 CYGVKIKLN
+389 
-398 TGLVGGLLDAIL
+398 LVGGAREFSMILTKKDTRRLELDLPSGINLLSAVKVR
-410 GLLGNTHYYY
+410 Y

-453 DDGSVSY
+453 EGTVIY
-460 SLDRWPSGATSPS
+460 SLIGWPSGATSPS
-473 ISGNR
+473 ISGNHM
-478 ITGMTVNGDYVVQAI
+478 TGMTVNGDYVVKAV
-493 YKRGEETSW
+493 YTREEKEISW

-509 DKKEAEAGCNTMMI
+509 NKKEAEAGCNTMMI

-552 RQNLVDDDYTNYA
+552 RQNLVDGDYTNYA

-590 QGGGKTRVGFVMQ
+590 QGGKTRVGFVMQ

-617 FIRLYNDGKE
+617 FIRLYKDGEE

-651 RFYVETDQTFD
+651 RFYVETDKTFD

-688 VTCEEYA
+688 TTCEEYA

-701 MEMIT
+701 MEIIT

-720 SSSAASVGSTMNNLS
+720 SSSVASVGTTMNNLS

-760 AVKFNSIRGGQPVGA
+760 AVKFNSIRGGQPLGA

-824 YMEVTPLQDYDEV
+824 YMEVTPLQGYDEV

-878 GTDGITYKSI
+878 ETDIAYKSI
-888 TEHVCVDETNDLGKV
+888 TEHVCVDETTYLGNV
-903 RISVDAQDDKVGTKL
+903 RIFVDAQDDKVGTKL

-938 QQDDKGYFFEL
+938 RQDDKGYFFEL

-974 KTTWKRNAADT
+974 KTTWKRNASDT

-1006 PTGATRYP
+1006 PAGATRYP
-1014 NLKAWGSVD
+1014 DLNAWGSVD

-1101 HNPVVRQKMY
+1101 HNPIVRQKMY

-1122 DLNGTVA
+1122 NGTVV

-1137 FNAVAQLYEQ
+1137 FNAVAQPYEQ

-1152 MMVGNE
+1152 MMVGN
-1158 GDGTSYRLRFPKA
+1158 DWGTSYRLRFPKA

-1184 VKEETLPEGARNMNG
+1184 VKKETLPEGARNMNG

-1218 FKLRNEE
+1218 FELRNEE

-1260 DSENVFGEEEGL
+1260 DSESVFGEEEGL

-1277 SENGNLS
+1277 GKNGDLS

-1301 YVEASGDN
+1301 YVEALEGYT
-1309 ASDNVDIT
+1309 SDNVNIT
-1317 YTSNMFVQ
+1317 YTSDMFVQ
-1325 PFASTATR
+1325 PSASTATR
-1333 SSRSASVPAA
+1333 SSRSASVPTA

-1357 SCSLLRSAGAS
+1357 SCSLIRSAGAS

-1376 VITLIDENFM
+1376 IVSLIDEDFM
-1386 PKVKVYTVAG
+1386 PKVKVYTVAD

-1403 KIKNAARVDL
+1403 KMSNATRVDL

-1420 SQQTKFTLNYGSN
+1420 SQQTEFTLDYGSN
-1433 WKGWTLVDKQTGNR
+1433 WKGWTLVDKQTGKR

-1460 AMKSNNGRFYLVK
+1460 AMKSNDGRFYLVK

>member
-1 MRVFFQTSRQR
+1 MSVFFQTSRQR

-18 RIARKKW
+18 RIAGKKW
-25 SASVPLLL
+25 SASVPLFL

-47 DLLPSVQSVEHNG
+47 DLLPSVQSFEQGG
-60 TRTEDNAN
+60 TRAEAAS
-68 TSGLTI
+68 TSGL
-74 SGDIKKFYD
+74 DVVQD
-83 DKNNLLYSGYT
+83 AT
-94 YAPSRRVPLVGE
+94 YGATYKPNCRVPLVGE

-135 LDNSVKLT
+135 LDNFVSLK
-143 GLAEVNT
+143 GLAEVNA

-163 YYDSSNGIKV
+163 YYDSSNVIKV

-181 GLLSLNVLK
+181 GLLSLNVLQ

-196 YLKGEEQDGSSTS
+196 YLKGKEQDGSSTS
-209 GSGDDFQLLNLNLL
+209 GSGDNFKLLNLNLL

-267 NPKKIAASFG
+267 NPKKIAAEKHE
-277 YYKEAETN
+277 YPYAEQERPLHPLSKGDLVN
-285 SGLGNT
+285 ES
-291 NNLIDEY
+291 LIDG
-298 PDNSEQLSMLGH
+298 PVC
-310 HELYVDFNEKIVKDS
+310 EL
-325 EIGFKTGGLK
+325 
-335 TLDIDLT
+335 
-342 GLSLFELTNNDV
+342 
-354 NNKYVWGNE
+354 
-363 KVLSGGIGI
+363 I
-372 SLLGTQDGSM
+372 S
-382 SAIAKED
+382 
-389 CYGVKIKLN
+389 
-398 TGLVGGLLDAIL
+398 
-410 GLLGNTHYYY
+410 GLLGGGLTCRVDFGATIPVGSEVGYYTTGGGLASISLGATKLNAYDTSDNNPQSINTESGIGVSALAGGAREFSMILTKKDTRRLELDLPSGINLLSAVQVHY

-453 DDGSVSY
+453 DGTVSY
-460 SLDRWPSGATSPS
+460 SLISWPSGATSPS
-473 ISGNR
+473 ISGNHM
-478 ITGMTVNGDYVVQAI
+478 TGMTVNGDYAVKAV
-493 YKRGEETSW
+493 YTREEKETSW

-509 DKKEAEAGCNTMMI
+509 NKKEAEAGCNTMMI
-523 NTSANQGQ
+523 NTSENQGQ

-552 RQNLVDDDYTNYA
+552 RQNLVDGDYTNYA

-590 QGGGKTRVGFVMQ
+590 QGGKTRVGFVMQ

-617 FIRLYNDGKE
+617 FIRLYKDGEE

-637 AVGVGLVGN
+637 AIGVGLVGN

-651 RFYVETDQTFD
+651 RFYVETDKTFD

-720 SSSAASVGSTMNNLS
+720 SSSAASVGATMNNLS

-784 NASVLQNVTIAAYNG
+784 NASVLQNVAIAAYYG

-870 AEEPDDQG
+870 AEEPEDQG
-878 GTDGITYKSI
+878 ETDITYRSI
-888 TEHVCVDETNDLGKV
+888 TEHVCVDETTYLGNV
-903 RISVDAQDDKVGTKL
+903 RISVDAKSELLGTEL

-925 NGNGQKIEQEAEL
+925 NGNGQKIEQKAEL

-974 KTTWKRNAADT
+974 KTTWKRNASDT

-1006 PTGATRYP
+1006 PAGATRYP
-1014 NLKAWGSVD
+1014 NLNAWGSVD

-1066 ISTPLHGMVTGDM
+1066 ISTPLHGMITGDM

-1089 TPLNGATYREVR
+1089 TPLKEDTYREMR
-1101 HNPVVRQKMY
+1101 HNPIVRQKMY

-1122 DLNGTVA
+1122 NGTVV

-1137 FNAVAQLYEQ
+1137 FNAVAQPYEQ

-1152 MMVGNE
+1152 MMVGN
-1158 GDGTSYRLRFPKA
+1158 DWGTSYRLRFPKA
-1171 YTEYNYYTLSGGW
+1171 YTEYNYYTLSGEC
-1184 VKEETLPEGARNMNG
+1184 VKKETLPVEARNMNG
-1199 KFAYEESGFKPEN
+1199 KFAYEVSGFNPEN
-1212 AGRSFT
+1212 AGNSFT
-1218 FKLRNEE
+1218 FELRNDGK
-1225 QGATYFVAGNPFM
+1225 GATYFVAGNPFM

-1246 LTENKQSVQAIRII
+1246 LTENKQFVQAIRII
-1260 DSENVFGEEEGL
+1260 DSESVFGEEEGL

-1277 SENGNLS
+1277 GKNGDLS
-1284 FDVAGEQSNT
+1284 FNVAGEQSNT

-1301 YVEASGDN
+1301 YVEALEGYT
-1309 ASDNVDIT
+1309 SDNVNIT
-1317 YTSNMFVQ
+1317 YTSDMFVQ
-1325 PFASTATR
+1325 PSASTATR
-1333 SSRSASVPAA
+1333 SSRSASVPTA

-1357 SCSLLRSAGAS
+1357 SCSLIRSAGAS

-1376 VITLIDENFM
+1376 IVSLIDEDFM
-1386 PKVKVYTVAG
+1386 PKVKVYTVAD

-1403 KIKNAARVDL
+1403 KMSNATRVGL

-1420 SQQTKFTLNYGSN
+1420 SQQTEFTLDYGSN
-1433 WKGWTLVDKQTGNR
+1433 WKGWTLVDKQTGKR

-1460 AMKSNNGRFYLVK
+1460 AMKSNDGRFYLVK

>member
-1 MRVFFQTSRQR
+1 MSKGDLVNES
-12 SFLSAC
+12 
-18 RIARKKW
+18 
-25 SASVPLLL
+25 
-33 AALLTVVFYSCRDE
+33 LTDGPVCE
-47 DLLPSVQSVEHNG
+47 L
-60 TRTEDNAN
+60 
-68 TSGLTI
+68 I
-74 SGDIKKFYD
+74 S
-83 DKNNLLYSGYT
+83 
-94 YAPSRRVPLVGE
+94 
-106 GRVINQITK
+106 
-115 NLVGVL
+115 
-121 SNSDNKLEYLVDKN
+121 
-135 LDNSVKLT
+135 
-143 GLAEVNT
+143 
-150 GLPILSVKDVNRV
+150 
-163 YYDSSNGIKV
+163 
-173 GFLYKDPG
+173 
-181 GLLSLNVLK
+181 
-190 GFWVKT
+190 
-196 YLKGEEQDGSSTS
+196 
-209 GSGDDFQLLNLNLL
+209 
-223 NVSGGLSEISFTTT
+223 
-237 KPFDEVRIGCASID
+237 
-251 VDVLSGL
+251 
-258 EFYYAFVGE
+258 
-267 NPKKIAASFG
+267 
-277 YYKEAETN
+277 
-285 SGLGNT
+285 
-291 NNLIDEY
+291 
-298 PDNSEQLSMLGH
+298 
-310 HELYVDFNEKIVKDS
+310 
-325 EIGFKTGGLK
+325 
-335 TLDIDLT
+335 
-342 GLSLFELTNNDV
+342 
-354 NNKYVWGNE
+354 
-363 KVLSGGIGI
+363 
-372 SLLGTQDGSM
+372 
-382 SAIAKED
+382 
-389 CYGVKIKLN
+389 
-398 TGLVGGLLDAIL
+398 
-410 GLLGNTHYYY
+410 GLLGGLTCRVDFGATIPVGSEVGYYTKGGGLASISLGATKLNAYDTSDNNPQSINTESGIGVSALAGGAREFSMILTKENAQRLELDLPSGINLLSAVRVHY

-453 DDGSVSY
+453 DGTVSY
-460 SLDRWPSGATSPS
+460 SLFSSPDGATSS

-478 ITGMTVNGDYVVQAI
+478 ITGMTVNGDYAVKAV
-493 YKRGEETSW
+493 YTREEKEISW

-509 DKKEAEAGCNTMMI
+509 NKKEAVAGCNTMMI

-552 RQNLVDDDYTNYA
+552 RQNLVDGDYTNYA

-590 QGGGKTRVGFVMQ
+590 QGGKTRVGFVMQ

-617 FIRLYNDGKE
+617 FIRLYKDGEE

-637 AVGVGLVGN
+637 AIGVGLVGN

-651 RFYVETDQTFD
+651 RFYVETDKTFD

-688 VTCEEYA
+688 TTCEEYA

-720 SSSAASVGSTMNNLS
+720 SSSAASVGATMNNLS

-760 AVKFNSIRGGQPVGA
+760 AVKFNSIRGGQPLGA

-824 YMEVTPLQDYDEV
+824 YMEVTPLQGYDEV

-878 GTDGITYKSI
+878 ETDIAYKSI
-888 TEHVCVDETNDLGKV
+888 TEHVCVDETTYLGNV
-903 RISVDAQDDKVGTKL
+903 RIFVDAQDDKVGTKL

-938 QQDDKGYFFEL
+938 RQDDKGYFFEL

-974 KTTWKRNAADT
+974 KTTWKRNASDT

-1006 PTGATRYP
+1006 PAGATRYP
-1014 NLKAWGSVD
+1014 NLNAWGSVD

-1066 ISTPLHGMVTGDM
+1066 ISTPLHGMITGDM

-1101 HNPVVRQKMY
+1101 HNPIVRQKMY

-1122 DLNGTVA
+1122 DSNGTVV

-1137 FNAVAQLYEQ
+1137 FNAVAQPYEQ

-1152 MMVGNE
+1152 MMVGN
-1158 GDGTSYRLRFPKA
+1158 DWGTSYRLRFPKA
-1171 YTEYNYYTLSGGW
+1171 YTEYNYYTLSGRW
-1184 VKEETLPEGARNMNG
+1184 VKKETLPEGARNMNG

-1218 FKLRNEE
+1218 FELRNEE

-1260 DSENVFGEEEGL
+1260 DSESVFGEEEGL

-1277 SENGNLS
+1277 GKNGDLS

-1301 YVEASGDN
+1301 YVEALEGYT
-1309 ASDNVDIT
+1309 SDNVNIT
-1317 YTSNMFVQ
+1317 YTSDMFVQ
-1325 PFASTATR
+1325 PSASTATR
-1333 SSRSASVPAA
+1333 SSRSASVPTA

-1357 SCSLLRSAGAS
+1357 SCSLIRSAGAS

-1376 VITLIDENFM
+1376 IVSLIDEDFM
-1386 PKVKVYTVAG
+1386 PKVKVYTVAD

-1403 KIKNAARVDL
+1403 KMSNATRVDL

-1420 SQQTKFTLNYGSN
+1420 SQQTEFTLDYGSN
-1433 WKGWTLVDKQTGNR
+1433 WKGWTLVDKQTGKR

-1460 AMKSNNGRFYLVK
+1460 AMKSNDGRFYLVK

>member
-1 MRVFFQTSRQR
+1 MSVFFQTSRQR

-18 RIARKKW
+18 RIAGKKW
-25 SASVPLLL
+25 SASVPLFL

-47 DLLPSVQSVEHNG
+47 DLLPSVQSFEQGG
-60 TRTEDNAN
+60 TRAEAAS
-68 TSGLTI
+68 TSGL
-74 SGDIKKFYD
+74 DVVQD
-83 DKNNLLYSGYT
+83 AT
-94 YAPSRRVPLVGE
+94 YGATYKPNCRVPLVGE

-135 LDNSVKLT
+135 LDNFVSLK
-143 GLAEVNT
+143 GLAEVNA

-181 GLLSLNVLK
+181 GLLSLDVLK

-209 GSGDDFQLLNLNLL
+209 GSGENFQLLNLNLL
-223 NVSGGLSEISFTTT
+223 NVSGGLSEISFTTK

-267 NPKKIAASFG
+267 NPKKIAA
-277 YYKEAETN
+277 KEH
-285 SGLGNT
+285 
-291 NNLIDEY
+291 EY
-298 PDNSEQLSMLGH
+298 PDAKQERPS
-310 HELYVDFNEKIVKDS
+310 
-325 EIGFKTGGLK
+325 
-335 TLDIDLT
+335 
-342 GLSLFELTNNDV
+342 TNITD
-354 NNKYVWGNE
+354 
-363 KVLSGGIGI
+363 
-372 SLLGTQDGSM
+372 LLGRNLVDSDISNGPTCELLS
-382 SAIAKED
+382 
-389 CYGVKIKLN
+389 
-398 TGLVGGLLDAIL
+398 GLVGGGLTCRVDFGATIPVGSEVGYYTKGGGLASISLGATKLNAYDTGDNNPQSINTEGGIGVSALVGGAREFSMILTKENAQRLELDLPSGINLLSAVQV
-410 GLLGNTHYYY
+410 HY

-453 DDGSVSY
+453 DGSVTY
-460 SLDRWPSGATSPS
+460 SLISWPSGATSPS
-473 ISGNR
+473 ISGNHM
-478 ITGMTVNGDYVVQAI
+478 TGMTVNGDYVVKAI
-493 YKRGEETSW
+493 YTREEKETSW

-509 DKKEAEAGCNTMMI
+509 NKKEAVAGCNTMMI
-523 NTSANQGQ
+523 NTSGNEGQ

-552 RQNLVDDDYTNYA
+552 RQNLVDGDYTNYA

-590 QGGGKTRVGFVMQ
+590 QGGKTRVGFVMQ

-617 FIRLYNDGKE
+617 FIRLYKDGEE

-637 AVGVGLVGN
+637 AIGVGLVGN

-651 RFYVETDQTFD
+651 RFYVETDKTFD

-688 VTCEEYA
+688 TTCEEYA

-720 SSSAASVGSTMNNLS
+720 SSSVASVGATMNNLS

-760 AVKFNSIRGGQPVGA
+760 AVKFNSIRGGQPLGA

-799 GQAVASESTSGGLA
+799 GQAVASESTSSGLA

-824 YMEVTPLQDYDEV
+824 YMEVTPLQDYNEV

-870 AEEPDDQG
+870 AEELEVQG
-878 GTDGITYKSI
+878 EIDIVYRGI
-888 TEHVCVDETNDLGKV
+888 TEHVCVDETTYLGNV
-903 RISVDAQDDKVGTKL
+903 RISVDAKPELLGTEL

-925 NGNGQKIEQEAEL
+925 NGNGQKIEQEAAL
-938 QQDDKGYFFEL
+938 QQDNNGYFFEL

-974 KTTWKRNAADT
+974 KTTWKRNASDT
-985 DWNNWSNWTDGSP
+985 DWNNWNNWTDGSP

-1006 PTGATRYP
+1006 PAGATRYP
-1014 NLKAWGSVD
+1014 NLNAWGSVD

-1122 DLNGTVA
+1122 DPNGTVA
-1129 ATADWSRT
+1129 ATVDWSRT
-1137 FNAVAQLYEQ
+1137 FNAVAQPYEQ

-1152 MMVGNE
+1152 MMVGN
-1158 GDGTSYRLRFPKA
+1158 DWGTSYRLRFPKA

-1184 VKEETLPEGARNMNG
+1184 VKKETLPEGARNMNG
-1199 KFAYEESGFKPEN
+1199 KFAYEVIGFNPEN
-1212 AGRSFT
+1212 AGSSFT
-1218 FKLRNEE
+1218 FELRNEE

-1260 DSENVFGEEEGL
+1260 DSENIFGGEEGL

-1277 SENGNLS
+1277 GENGDLS

-1301 YVEASGDN
+1301 YVEVSGDY
-1309 ASDNVDIT
+1309 ASDNVNIT

-1325 PFASTATR
+1325 PSASTATR
-1333 SSRSASVPAA
+1333 SSRSASVPTA

-1357 SCSLLRSAGAS
+1357 SCSLLHSAGAS

-1376 VITLIDENFM
+1376 IVSLIDEDFM
-1386 PKVKVYTVAG
+1386 PKVKVYTVAD

-1403 KIKNAARVDL
+1403 KMSNATRVGL

-1420 SQQTKFTLNYGSN
+1420 SQQTEFTLDYGSN
-1433 WKGWTLVDKQTGNR
+1433 WKGWTLVDKQTGKR

-1460 AMKSNNGRFYLVK
+1460 AMKSNDGRFYLVK

>member
-1 MRVFFQTSRQR
+1 MSVFFQTSRQR
-12 SFLSAC
+12 SFLSVC
-18 RIARKKW
+18 RIAGKKW
-25 SASVPLLL
+25 SASVPLFL

-47 DLLPSVQSVEHNG
+47 DLLPSVQSFEQGG
-60 TRTEDNAN
+60 TRAEAAS
-68 TSGLTI
+68 TSGL
-74 SGDIKKFYD
+74 DVVQD
-83 DKNNLLYSGYT
+83 AT
-94 YAPSRRVPLVGE
+94 YGATYKPNCRVPLVGE

-135 LDNSVKLT
+135 LDNSVSLK
-143 GLAEVNT
+143 GLAEVNA

-181 GLLSLNVLK
+181 GLLSLDVLK

-209 GSGDDFQLLNLNLL
+209 GSGENFQLLNLNLL

-267 NPKKIAASFG
+267 NPKKIAAE
-277 YYKEAETN
+277 KH
-285 SGLGNT
+285 
-291 NNLIDEY
+291 EY
-298 PDNSEQLSMLGH
+298 PYAEQERPLHPLSKGDL
-310 HELYVDFNEKIVKDS
+310 VNES
-325 EIGFKTGGLK
+325 
-335 TLDIDLT
+335 LT
-342 GLSLFELTNNDV
+342 
-354 NNKYVWGNE
+354 
-363 KVLSGGIGI
+363 
-372 SLLGTQDGSM
+372 DGPVC
-382 SAIAKED
+382 E
-389 CYGVKIKLN
+389 
-398 TGLVGGLLDAIL
+398 LVGGLLGGGLTCRVDFGATIPVGSEVGYYTTGGGLASISLGATKLNAYDTSDNNPQSINTESGIGVSALAGGAREFSMIL
-410 GLLGNTHYYY
+410 TKKDTRRLELDLPSGINLLSAVQVHY

-453 DDGSVSY
+453 DGTVSY
-460 SLDRWPSGATSPS
+460 SLISWPSGATSPS
-473 ISGNR
+473 ISGNHM
-478 ITGMTVNGDYVVQAI
+478 TGMTVNGDYAVKAV
-493 YKRGEETSW
+493 YTREEKETSW

-509 DKKEAEAGCNTMMI
+509 NKKEAEAGCNTMMI
-523 NTSANQGQ
+523 NTSGNKGQ

-552 RQNLVDDDYTNYA
+552 RQNLVDGDYTNYA

-577 SLAGVHSSQDIAP
+577 SLAGVHSSQDIAL

-617 FIRLYNDGKE
+617 FIRLYKDGKE

-651 RFYVETDQTFD
+651 RFYVETDRTFD

-720 SSSAASVGSTMNNLS
+720 SSSVASVGATTNNLS

-760 AVKFNSIRGGQPVGA
+760 AVKFNSIRGGQPLGA
-775 ILRTPGYVL
+775 ILRMPGYVL

-799 GQAVASESTSGGLA
+799 GQAVASESTSSGLA

-824 YMEVTPLQDYDEV
+824 YMEVTPLQDYNEV

-870 AEEPDDQG
+870 AEELEVQG
-878 GTDGITYKSI
+878 EIDIVYRDI
-888 TEHVCVDETNDLGKV
+888 TEHVCVDETTYLGNV
-903 RISVDAQDDKVGTKL
+903 RISVDAKPELLGTEL

-925 NGNGQKIEQEAEL
+925 NGNGQKIEQEAAL
-938 QQDDKGYFFEL
+938 QQDNNGYFFEL

-974 KTTWKRNAADT
+974 KTTWKRNALDT
-985 DWNNWSNWTDGSP
+985 DWNNWNNWTDGSP

-1006 PTGATRYP
+1006 PAGATRYP
-1014 NLKAWGSVD
+1014 NLNAWGSVD

-1122 DLNGTVA
+1122 DPNGTVV

-1137 FNAVAQLYEQ
+1137 FNAVAQPYEQ

-1152 MMVGNE
+1152 MMVGN
-1158 GDGTSYRLRFPKA
+1158 DWGTSYRLRFPKA

-1184 VKEETLPEGARNMNG
+1184 VKKETLPEGARNMNG
-1199 KFAYEESGFKPEN
+1199 KFAYEVIGFNPEN
-1212 AGRSFT
+1212 AGSSFT
-1218 FKLRNEE
+1218 FELRNEE
-1225 QGATYFVAGNPFM
+1225 QGATCFVAGNPFM

-1260 DSENVFGEEEGL
+1260 DSKNIFGGEEGL

-1277 SENGNLS
+1277 GENGDLS

-1301 YVEASGDN
+1301 YVEVSGDY
-1309 ASDNVDIT
+1309 ASDNVNIT

-1325 PFASTATR
+1325 PSASTATR
-1333 SSRSASVPAA
+1333 SSRSASVPTA

-1376 VITLIDENFM
+1376 IVSLIDEDFM
-1386 PKVKVYTVAG
+1386 PKVKVYTVAD

-1403 KIKNAARVDL
+1403 KMSNATRVGL

-1420 SQQTKFTLNYGSN
+1420 SQQTEFTLDYGSN
-1433 WKGWTLVDKQTGNR
+1433 WKGWTLVDKQTGKR

-1460 AMKSNNGRFYLVK
+1460 AMKSNDGRFYLVK

>member
-1 MRVFFQTSRQR
+1 MSVFFQTSRQR

-18 RIARKKW
+18 RIAGKKW
-25 SASVPLLL
+25 SASVPLFL

-47 DLLPSVQSVEHNG
+47 DLLPSVQSFEQGG
-60 TRTEDNAN
+60 TRAEAAS
-68 TSGLTI
+68 TSGLDVVQ
-74 SGDIKKFYD
+74 GA
-83 DKNNLLYSGYT
+83 T
-94 YAPSRRVPLVGE
+94 YGATYKPNCRVPLVGE

-135 LDNSVKLT
+135 LDNSVSLK
-143 GLAEVNT
+143 GLAEVNA

-173 GFLYKDPG
+173 GFLYKAPG
-181 GLLSLNVLK
+181 GLLSLNVLQ

-209 GSGDDFQLLNLNLL
+209 GSGDNFKLLNLNLL

-251 VDVLSGL
+251 VEVLSGL

-267 NPKKIAASFG
+267 NPKKIAAETYAYPTAKQEKPAHWGTGDLVNKNLNDGPVCELVSGLLGGGLTCRVDFGATIPVGSEVG
-277 YYKEAETN
+277 YYT
-285 SGLGNT
+285 
-291 NNLIDEY
+291 
-298 PDNSEQLSMLGH
+298 
-310 HELYVDFNEKIVKDS
+310 
-325 EIGFKTGGLK
+325 TGGGLASISLGATK
-335 TLDIDLT
+335 LNAYDT
-342 GLSLFELTNNDV
+342 GDNNPQSI
-354 NNKYVWGNE
+354 NTE
-363 KVLSGGIGI
+363 SGIGV
-372 SLLGTQDGSM
+372 
-382 SAIAKED
+382 SA
-389 CYGVKIKLN
+389 
-398 TGLVGGLLDAIL
+398 LVGGAREFSMILTKKDTRRLELDLPSGINLLSAVKV
-410 GLLGNTHYYY
+410 HY

-453 DDGSVSY
+453 EGTVIY
-460 SLDRWPSGATSPS
+460 SLISWPSGATSPS
-473 ISGNR
+473 ISGNHM
-478 ITGMTVNGDYVVQAI
+478 TGMTVNGDYVVKAV
-493 YKRGEETSW
+493 YTREEKEISW

-509 DKKEAEAGCNTMMI
+509 NKKEAEAGCNTMMI

-552 RQNLVDDDYTNYA
+552 RQNLVDGDYTNYA

-590 QGGGKTRVGFVMQ
+590 QGGKTRVGFVMQ

-617 FIRLYNDGKE
+617 FIRLYKDGEE

-651 RFYVETDQTFD
+651 RFYVETDKTFD

-688 VTCEEYA
+688 TTCEEYA

-701 MEMIT
+701 MEIIT

-720 SSSAASVGSTMNNLS
+720 SSSVASVGTTMNNLS

-760 AVKFNSIRGGQPVGA
+760 AVKFNSIRGGQPLGA

-824 YMEVTPLQDYDEV
+824 YMEVTPLQGYDEV

-878 GTDGITYKSI
+878 ETDIAYKSI
-888 TEHVCVDETNDLGKV
+888 TEHVCVDETTYLGNV
-903 RISVDAQDDKVGTKL
+903 RIFVDAQDDKVGTKL

-938 QQDDKGYFFEL
+938 RQDDKGYFFEL

-974 KTTWKRNAADT
+974 KTTWKRNASDT

-1006 PTGATRYP
+1006 PAGATRYP
-1014 NLKAWGSVD
+1014 DLNAWGSVD

-1101 HNPVVRQKMY
+1101 HNPIVRQKMY

-1122 DLNGTVA
+1122 NGTVV

-1137 FNAVAQLYEQ
+1137 FNAVAQPYEQ

-1152 MMVGNE
+1152 MMVGN
-1158 GDGTSYRLRFPKA
+1158 DWGTSYRLRFPKA
-1171 YTEYNYYTLSGGW
+1171 YTEYNYYTLSSGW
-1184 VKEETLPEGARNMNG
+1184 VKKETLPEGARNMNG

-1218 FKLRNEE
+1218 FELRNEE

-1260 DSENVFGEEEGL
+1260 DSESVFGEEEGL

-1277 SENGNLS
+1277 GKNGDLS

-1301 YVEASGDN
+1301 YVEALEGYT
-1309 ASDNVDIT
+1309 SDNVNIT
-1317 YTSNMFVQ
+1317 YTSDMFVQ
-1325 PFASTATR
+1325 PSASTATR
-1333 SSRSASVPAA
+1333 SSRSASVPTA

-1357 SCSLLRSAGAS
+1357 SCSLIRSAGAS

-1376 VITLIDENFM
+1376 IVSLIDEDFM
-1386 PKVKVYTVAG
+1386 PKVKVYTVAD

-1403 KIKNAARVDL
+1403 KMSNATRVDL

-1420 SQQTKFTLNYGSN
+1420 SQQTEFTLDYGSN
-1433 WKGWTLVDKQTGNR
+1433 WKGWTLVDKQTGKR

-1460 AMKSNNGRFYLVK
+1460 AMKSNDGRFYLVK

>member
-1 MRVFFQTSRQR
+1 MSVFFQTSRQR

-18 RIARKKW
+18 RIAGKKW
-25 SASVPLLL
+25 SASVPLFL

-47 DLLPSVQSVEHNG
+47 DLLPSVQSFEQGG
-60 TRTEDNAN
+60 TRAEAAS
-68 TSGLTI
+68 TSGL
-74 SGDIKKFYD
+74 DVVQD
-83 DKNNLLYSGYT
+83 AT
-94 YAPSRRVPLVGE
+94 YGATYKPNCRVPLVGE

-135 LDNSVKLT
+135 LDNFVSLK
-143 GLAEVNT
+143 GLAEVNA

-163 YYDSSNGIKV
+163 YYDSSNVIKV

-181 GLLSLNVLK
+181 GLLSLDVLK

-209 GSGDDFQLLNLNLL
+209 GSGENFQLLNLNLL
-223 NVSGGLSEISFTTT
+223 NVSGGLSEISFTTK

-267 NPKKIAASFG
+267 NPKKIAA
-277 YYKEAETN
+277 KEH
-285 SGLGNT
+285 
-291 NNLIDEY
+291 EY
-298 PDNSEQLSMLGH
+298 PDAKQERPS
-310 HELYVDFNEKIVKDS
+310 
-325 EIGFKTGGLK
+325 
-335 TLDIDLT
+335 
-342 GLSLFELTNNDV
+342 TNITD
-354 NNKYVWGNE
+354 
-363 KVLSGGIGI
+363 
-372 SLLGTQDGSM
+372 LLGRNLVDSDISNGPTCELLS
-382 SAIAKED
+382 
-389 CYGVKIKLN
+389 
-398 TGLVGGLLDAIL
+398 GLVGGGLTCRVDFGATIPVGSEVGYYTKGGGLASISLGATKLNAYDTGDNNPQSINTEGGIGVSALVGGAREFSMILTKENAQRLELDLPSGINLLSAVQV
-410 GLLGNTHYYY
+410 HY

-453 DDGSVSY
+453 DGSVTY
-460 SLDRWPSGATSPS
+460 SLISWPSGATSPS
-473 ISGNR
+473 ISGNHM
-478 ITGMTVNGDYVVQAI
+478 TGMTVNGDYVVKAI
-493 YKRGEETSW
+493 YTREEKETSW

-509 DKKEAEAGCNTMMI
+509 NKKEAVAGCNTMMI
-523 NTSANQGQ
+523 NTSGNEGQ

-552 RQNLVDDDYTNYA
+552 RQNLVDGDYTNYA

-590 QGGGKTRVGFVMQ
+590 QGGKTRVGFVMQ

-617 FIRLYNDGKE
+617 FIRLYKDGKE

-651 RFYVETDQTFD
+651 RFYVETDRTFD

-720 SSSAASVGSTMNNLS
+720 SSSVASVGATTNNLS

-753 LISRSTV
+753 LISRPTV
-760 AVKFNSIRGGQPVGA
+760 AVKFNSIRGGQPLGA

-799 GQAVASESTSGGLA
+799 GQAVASESTSSGLA

-824 YMEVTPLQDYDEV
+824 YMEVTPLQDYNEV

-870 AEEPDDQG
+870 AEELEVQG
-878 GTDGITYKSI
+878 EIDIVYRDI
-888 TEHVCVDETNDLGKV
+888 TEHVCVGKTTYLGNV
-903 RISVDAQDDKVGTKL
+903 RISVDAKPELLGTEL

-925 NGNGQKIEQEAEL
+925 NGNGQKIEQEAAL
-938 QQDDKGYFFEL
+938 QQDNNGYFFEL

-969 QVHPL
+969 QVHPQ
-974 KTTWKRNAADT
+974 KTTWKRNALDT
-985 DWNNWSNWTDGSP
+985 DWNNWNNWTDGSP

-1006 PTGATRYP
+1006 PAGATRYP
-1014 NLKAWGSVD
+1014 NLNAWGSVD

-1089 TPLNGATYREVR
+1089 IPLIGATYREVR

-1122 DLNGTVA
+1122 DPNGTVV

-1137 FNAVAQLYEQ
+1137 FNAVAQPYEQ

-1152 MMVGNE
+1152 MMVGN
-1158 GDGTSYRLRFPKA
+1158 DWGTFYRLRFPKA

-1184 VKEETLPEGARNMNG
+1184 VKKETLPEGARNMNG
-1199 KFAYEESGFKPEN
+1199 KFAYEVIGFNPEN
-1212 AGRSFT
+1212 AGSSFT
-1218 FKLRNEE
+1218 FELRNEE
-1225 QGATYFVAGNPFM
+1225 QGATCFVAGNPFM

-1260 DSENVFGEEEGL
+1260 DSENIFGGKEGL

-1277 SENGNLS
+1277 GENGDLS

-1301 YVEASGDN
+1301 YVEVSGDY
-1309 ASDNVDIT
+1309 ASDNVNIT

-1325 PFASTATR
+1325 PSASTATR
-1333 SSRSASVPAA
+1333 SSRSASVPTA

-1376 VITLIDENFM
+1376 IVSLIDEDFM
-1386 PKVKVYTVAG
+1386 PKVKVYTVAD

-1403 KIKNAARVDL
+1403 KMSNATRVGL

-1420 SQQTKFTLNYGSN
+1420 SQQTEFTLDYGSN
-1433 WKGWTLVDKQTGNR
+1433 WKGWTLVDKQTGKR

-1460 AMKSNNGRFYLVK
+1460 AMKSNDGRFYLVK

>member
-1 MRVFFQTSRQR
+1 MSVFFQTSRQR
-12 SFLSAC
+12 SFLSVC
-18 RIARKKW
+18 RIAGKKW
-25 SASVPLLL
+25 SASVPLFL

-47 DLLPSVQSVEHNG
+47 DLLPSVQSFEQGG
-60 TRTEDNAN
+60 TRAEAAS
-68 TSGLTI
+68 TSGL
-74 SGDIKKFYD
+74 DVVQD
-83 DKNNLLYSGYT
+83 AT
-94 YAPSRRVPLVGE
+94 YGATYKPNCRVPLVGE

-135 LDNSVKLT
+135 LDNFVSLK
-143 GLAEVNT
+143 GLAEVNA

-181 GLLSLNVLK
+181 GLLSLNVLQ

-196 YLKGEEQDGSSTS
+196 YLKGKEQDGSSTS
-209 GSGDDFQLLNLNLL
+209 GSGDNFQLLNLNLL

-267 NPKKIAASFG
+267 NPKKIAAE
-277 YYKEAETN
+277 KH
-285 SGLGNT
+285 
-291 NNLIDEY
+291 EY
-298 PDNSEQLSMLGH
+298 PYAEQERPS
-310 HELYVDFNEKIVKDS
+310 
-325 EIGFKTGGLK
+325 
-335 TLDIDLT
+335 
-342 GLSLFELTNNDV
+342 TNITD
-354 NNKYVWGNE
+354 
-363 KVLSGGIGI
+363 
-372 SLLGTQDGSM
+372 LLGRNLVDSDISNGPTCELLS
-382 SAIAKED
+382 
-389 CYGVKIKLN
+389 
-398 TGLVGGLLDAIL
+398 GLVGGGLTCRVDFGATIPVGSEVGYYTKGGGLASISLGATKLNAYDTGDNNPQSINAESGIGVSALAGGAREFSMILTKKNAQRLELDLPSGINLLSAVQV
-410 GLLGNTHYYY
+410 HY

-453 DDGSVSY
+453 EGTVIY
-460 SLDRWPSGATSPS
+460 SLISSPNGVTSPE
-473 ISGNR
+473 ISGNH
-478 ITGMTVNGDYVVQAI
+478 ITGMTVNGDYVVKAV
-493 YKRGEETSW
+493 YTREEKEISW

-509 DKKEAEAGCNTMMI
+509 NKKEAVAGCNTMMI
-523 NTSANQGQ
+523 NTSGNEGQ

-552 RQNLVDDDYTNYA
+552 RQNLVDGDYTNYA

-590 QGGGKTRVGFVMQ
+590 QGGKTRVGFVMQ

-617 FIRLYNDGKE
+617 FIRLYKDGEE

-637 AVGVGLVGN
+637 AIGVGLVGN

-651 RFYVETDQTFD
+651 RFYVETDKTFD

-688 VTCEEYA
+688 TTCEEYA

-720 SSSAASVGSTMNNLS
+720 SSSVASVGATTNNLS

-760 AVKFNSIRGGQPVGA
+760 AVKFNSIRGGQPLGA

-799 GQAVASESTSGGLA
+799 GQAVASESTSSGLA

-824 YMEVTPLQDYDEV
+824 YMEVTPLQDYNEV

-870 AEEPDDQG
+870 AEELEVQG
-878 GTDGITYKSI
+878 EIDIVYRGI
-888 TEHVCVDETNDLGKV
+888 TEHVCVDETTYLGNV
-903 RISVDAQDDKVGTKL
+903 RISVDAKPELLGTEL

-925 NGNGQKIEQEAEL
+925 NGNGQKIEQEAAL
-938 QQDDKGYFFEL
+938 QQDNNGYFFEL

-974 KTTWKRNAADT
+974 KTTWKRNASDT
-985 DWNNWSNWTDGSP
+985 DWNNWNNWTDGSP

-1006 PTGATRYP
+1006 PAGATRYP
-1014 NLKAWGSVD
+1014 NLNAWGSVD

-1122 DLNGTVA
+1122 DPNGTVA

-1137 FNAVAQLYEQ
+1137 FNAVAQPYEQ

-1152 MMVGNE
+1152 MMVGN
-1158 GDGTSYRLRFPKA
+1158 DWGTSYRLRFPKA

-1184 VKEETLPEGARNMNG
+1184 VKKETLPEGARNMNG
-1199 KFAYEESGFKPEN
+1199 KFAYEVIGFNPEN
-1212 AGRSFT
+1212 AGSSFT
-1218 FKLRNEE
+1218 FELRNEE

-1260 DSENVFGEEEGL
+1260 DSKNIFGGEEGL

-1277 SENGNLS
+1277 GENGDLS

-1301 YVEASGDN
+1301 YVEVSGDY
-1309 ASDNVDIT
+1309 ASDNVNIT

-1325 PFASTATR
+1325 PSASTATR
-1333 SSRSASVPAA
+1333 SSRSASVPTA

-1376 VITLIDENFM
+1376 IVSLIDEDFM
-1386 PKVKVYTVAG
+1386 PKVKVYTVAD

-1403 KIKNAARVDL
+1403 KMSNATRVGL

-1420 SQQTKFTLNYGSN
+1420 SQQTEFTLDYGSN
-1433 WKGWTLVDKQTGNR
+1433 WKGWTLVDKQTGKR

-1460 AMKSNNGRFYLVK
+1460 AMKSNDGRFYLVK